1 MKHCS
6 RRLMALLLSAILCV
20 QLLPAMVRAEEGTAA
35 ASEGKGAFGL
45 PAATGLTAGS
55 TEYNSAVADA
65 PFGSSGRAVP
75 LFVKSELMLSYSWGG
90 APLYSHTYD
99 YNGDGSKAG
108 DLMGAFPN
116 LANQY
121 RVTFNSLTVSNS
133 KQASYRVA
141 ATDGVNTGSGRQEH
155 IAMIGLSAAG
165 IELSLRDRNNN
176 AVCTSLVSSDNRSW
190 INRLAFE
197 LGGFAAI
204 ACGDF
209 DGDGV
214 DSVVV
219 YVPPTQGNGDAKL
232 MEYTISGE
240 GSSLTLTEG
249 GEIGNV
255 YDLLDVRTLKANH
268 IQNVPVVQLT
278 AADTDKD
285 GYDELVITAG
295 LNDTY
300 GNDNVQNLGTQVF
313 LYDRLEGVWTQ
324 TFKYAP
330 SAGDGP
336 VAVGDVSPASKL
348 HRYVWGSSSVGN
360 VLASDDS
367 SNGTDFPEIV
377 TAGMI
382 DYSGNHNI
390 SINNKTCGFSM
401 VRCVGM
407 TEAWAG
413 VQKNFQGKYEFLH
426 RQTHITN
433 KLTTHGLYSGDEV
446 LSPLI
451 VKCFR
456 YQGGAQPDAVFFS
469 GSVYAWDDNSGSGSL
484 AHKYTH
490 GAFNHTDKYIGS
502 TKITNKQVQAV
513 AVGNFDGNGEG
524 REQVVFAS
532 LVKQSGTGNHYSTLY
547 TIDCQPKDDNTGY
560 AFRHSETKGWFISK
574 QSGAYVCLTDFNYD
588 SDSTL
593 VRYVGV
599 ERQWTDYDV
608 LAVLEA
614 VPYFEELGDD
624 LGEGRTAYGKS
635 SSSGSGSGKSHG
647 LNTTV
652 MAGYEVEF
660 KNSGAGFET
669 TIENNF
675 TWATNVSRSIE
686 HSVDYENNSGENAVV
701 VYRVPVL
708 VYTYRNLSD
717 GKDMAVMKTLPP
729 HTSIISVEEY
739 NEEAAAYRLEPI
751 AEDRL
756 AEAGNPFSYRSNV
769 SQITNAGGSDALVS
783 QIGWSELT
791 DKGNIEKT
799 ITVTTETEKS
809 FEYELSVNVVAWKKI
824 GGAKVGG
831 GAGYTFTKSH
841 SKMNGTGTEHSGS
854 VNSPKA
860 DGYGFSWN
868 FAMWNMTLNG
878 KKVPALGYLVNN
890 VSAPSSPPRDLAV
903 ETITSTGA
911 TLTWRAGSRP
921 AEEYRIYRV
930 IEGAARPYAFV
941 DAVSGTKNSFELND
955 LAGDVSYTFVARGC
969 TNGVESVDSSSIS
982 FTTPKEN
989 GPNYVQV
996 GTVADQ
1002 TVRPG
1007 GDAVFS
1013 ATVFKSDP
1021 KTTLTMQWQE
1031 RNPGSPAWKDVR
1043 NATSSTLTVRDA
1055 AAAMNGT
1062 QYRLM
1067 VTAYTL
1073 AESSAV
1079 YYYSNAATLTIGALP
1094 TSVSAVTV
1102 THADGGKGTQSE
1114 PYYGGADWTKR
1125 TTDTQEQIVQKTAS
1139 FETDG
1144 VQGTVYRAGE
1154 NGPYIGV
1161 IESKTTQDGQDG
1173 TTITKTQYYQLTDPD
1188 SGKPY
1193 TVTGGVL
1200 SPVYTEF
1207 NGTAAVEGFTAALA
1221 GGQLSKE
1228 VTAGETGET
1237 STVYFAVAHW
1247 DGPTAKPTFYWESG
1261 GKYFNDDSGAVGTE
1275 AELKESDKPQYSV
1288 FYRSKD
1294 DAEIVLFGEKVDDKE
1309 CFFLLKKPAD
1319 TDPYTVTEVD
1329 PAEKLL
1335 IGAAAYPLS
1344 SLMPV
1349 SYSETVEV
1357 SVDTYKQQSG
1367 SKLTLTAEVTSSN
1380 GKRLADKPAAFVI
1393 TDTATGE
1400 SFSIAATTDANGTM
1414 TMEWTAPT
1422 QGVYTIHAAV
1432 TADGGY
1438 AASSSKTPVYYAA
1451 LGKDT
1456 EGKNTTLYR
1465 LLLTENGKALGASVE
1480 YGANLTLQTQKWD
1493 DAAWTKADETVFYQA
1508 AAPGAAAADD
1518 IDTVCFP
1525 QTAGQYTFSAKD
1537 RNGRELASVVLTVT
1551 PRRLTIRPAWDT
1563 APAALPDISLDFE
1576 GALER
1581 DKATLKKS
1589 LTVSDINEYFS
1600 NPDRTGVFTFAP
1612 QWKESEDSRRLQSAY
1627 SVTLQTNSLRREADA
1642 ALVYYQVAATGHGT
1656 IFGSYGSNLT
1666 SFSSGENRKQGEQL
1680 VFQANPETGYQVSRW
1695 LVNDTEVRED
1705 SPYRIG
1711 ATTGSATQ
1719 TLSIDAFSIA
1729 RDTREGQLKVE
1740 VEFANQFSVIRYS
1753 AGENG
1758 SVTARTGGGSTI
1770 ANNAKVTYGSSVTFT
1785 AVPQSGYMVE
1795 KWTVNDTDYTWPG
1808 AGKLYREKELT
1819 LSGLDRTEYTVKVSF
1834 VTKKTFTA
1842 AEPTLTDGQGN
1853 PVSAGTVAI
1862 TWARTGETLAAGN
1875 ALPQGTALTYTVTFT
1890 DTSFNTVNRWE
1901 YSTDGEIWKE
1911 GGSGGSFTLYDT
1923 AFGSNPA
1930 ALYVRAVVAV
1940 ANTHRLSWEI
1950 LGLAAEDGNKATLTA
1965 SSNGTKLTSGGSYAA
1980 NTPVDFTLT
1989 LDGSYDLVSWSE
2001 NVTPAAGGRSA
2012 ELKLAADTEVT
2023 VTVAK
2028 KPVVMIERTAN
2039 GTIEARGTR
2048 NSKPVTITST
2058 DYVDPGTNLTV
2069 TIKPNTG
2076 YVVNNPDEAWTAV
2089 DNSDDHT
2096 YTIHNVRADQTLS
2109 ADFEALDKYAIS
2121 YSVAAVGGSDN
2132 GTLTANT
2139 VRKNMAAYTYGL
2151 SSGAEVYEG
2160 SDLTFTAAPDD
2171 GYRVQ
2176 EWRVNDEVYQESGA
2190 AFIGTQLVLRG
2201 VDEEKTVMVQFMP
2214 LGDRITASAGEHGRI
2229 TGAMAGGTEQVG
2241 NIASGFTLAEGA
2253 SVTFTAEPDTGYEVE
2268 QWSVNGTPVSGE
2280 TVSTYTY
2287 TAGSA
2292 GAVITVAFR
2301 PVEYTVSWTAE
2312 HGTVTADGYSGSAA
2326 SIRGGTQVTFTAA
2339 PHNGYVFDHWTIDGE
2354 PLTNETATLRWTVPT
2369 GQEATMEYA
2378 IEAVFTENTTT
2389 YSVTYDASGG
2399 GTITAE
2405 GHEASPATVT
2415 YGQSITFTAVPAEY
2429 GYVKEWRVDGV
2440 PVPNSSNKTSYTLE
2454 NVTQAHTVTVVFA
2467 TAVRYDV
2474 SYAVNGI
2481 GGTLSA
2487 AADGTELA
2495 LPAGRQAS
2503 VAGGSRLVF
2512 TAVPSSGMMTGR
2524 WTVNGIAVTR
2534 ENMSSL
2540 GVTMD
2545 HCLSNTLTIE
2555 SLSRNVEVK
2564 AAFAEYSGF
2573 SIPTGGPGYEISD
2586 VKRLPA
2592 DTLPA
2597 TEIRAGGDVTFT
2609 VRPAAEYSDFSK
2621 LTVNGYD
2628 CLTGSGKAAGCETV
2642 SARKN
2647 ADGSYT
2653 VTLTGVTGN
2662 ISADIAA
2669 HKLVIGELT
2678 VPQVLE
2684 RHPDL
2689 DTADKIKLRLETMMI
2704 GTAENRAFYDI
2715 ALRYKNAEGNW
2726 VEVDEANFP
2735 TGGVEV
2741 VLPYPN
2747 GTDSKDTFT
2756 IVHMLT
2762 TVARAGE
2769 LELVSH
2775 TKQADGLHFRVTSLS
2790 PFGVS
2795 WVKYAAPSGGG
2806 SGGSGGSGGGIFN
2819 PAYNIMVERTMNGSI
2834 TVSPSSAAKGSTVTI
2849 MVYPDRGYELEM
2861 LMVMDKKGSELDLRK
2876 WGGEYSFIMPAGDV
2890 TVRARF
2896 VEEAPTQ
2903 SFADVS
2909 TDAYYYEAVKWTAK
2923 NGITG
2928 GVGNGLFAPDA
2939 PCTRAQIVTF
2949 LWRAAGSPEPKNAS
2963 SFSDVPASA
2972 YYARSVAWAVEN
2984 GITTGTGNGR
2994 FSPDATCTRA
3004 QSVTFLYR
3012 ALSARAE
3019 GTAEFRDVP
3028 KNAYYADAVAWAAA
3042 NGITTGIGGGLFGP
3056 DNDCTRAQIVTFLF
3070 RTYNK

>member
-55 TEYNSAVADA
+55 ADYNSAVADA

-99 YNGDGSKAG
+99 YNGDGSMAG

-116 LANQY
+116 LANKY
-121 RVTFNSLTVSNS
+121 RVTFNSLPASA
-133 KQASYRVA
+133 QASYRVA

-176 AVCTSLVSSDNRSW
+176 AVHTSQVSSGDRSW

-219 YVPPTQGNGDAKL
+219 YVPPTQGKRDAKL
-232 MEYTISGE
+232 MEYTISSE
-240 GSSLTLTEG
+240 GSSPTLTEG
-249 GEIGNV
+249 VEIGNV
-255 YDLLDVRTLKANH
+255 YDLLGVSTLKADH

-295 LNDTY
+295 LNDTNGY
-300 GNDNVQNLGTQVF
+300 PLVQNLGTQVF
-313 LYDRLEGVWTQ
+313 LYDRLEDGWTQ

-330 SAGDGP
+330 SAGVGT
-336 VAVGDVSPASKL
+336 VAVGDVSPASKQ

-407 TEAWAG
+407 TEVWTG
-413 VQKNFQGKYEFLH
+413 VQKNFQGQYEFLH

-433 KLTTHGLYSGDEV
+433 TLTTHGLYSGDEV

-469 GSVYAWDDNSGSGSL
+469 GSVYAWEDNDGSGTL

-547 TIDCQPKDDNTGY
+547 TIGYQPKVDNSGY
-560 AFRHSETKGWFISK
+560 EFKHSETNGWFINK

-635 SSSGSGSGKSHG
+635 RSSGSGGGKSHG

-652 MAGYEVEF
+652 MVGYEVEF
-660 KNSGAGFET
+660 KNTGAGFET

-708 VYTYRNLSD
+708 VYTYKNLSD
-717 GKDMAVMKTLPP
+717 GKDMTVMKTLPP
-729 HTSIISVEEY
+729 HTSIVSVEEY
-739 NEEAAAYRLEPI
+739 NEEAVAYRLEPI

-769 SQITNAGGSDALVS
+769 SQITNAGGSTPLVS
-783 QIGWSELT
+783 NSDWTALT
-791 DKGNIEKT
+791 GTGNIEKT
-799 ITVTTETEKS
+799 ITVTDETETS

-831 GAGYTFTKSH
+831 GAGYTFTKTR

-854 VNSPKA
+854 VNSPTA

-878 KKVPALGYLVNN
+878 KKVPALGYLVKD

-903 ETITSTGA
+903 ETLTSTGA
-911 TLTWRAGSRP
+911 TLTWSAGSRP

-930 IEGAARPYAFV
+930 IEGATRPHAFV
-941 DAVSGTKNSFELND
+941 GAVSGTKNRFELND
-955 LAGDVSYTFVARGC
+955 LAGDVTYTFVARGC

-989 GPNYVQV
+989 GSNYVQV
-996 GTVADQ
+996 GAVADQ

-1007 GDAVFS
+1007 ENAVFS
-1013 ATVFKSDP
+1013 ATVFKSDQ

-1043 NATSSTLTVRDA
+1043 NATSSKLTVRDA

-1102 THADGGKGTQSE
+1102 TDADGEEGTQSK

-1125 TTDTQEQIVQKTAS
+1125 TTDTQQQSVQKTAS
-1139 FETDG
+1139 FEKDG
-1144 VQGTVYRAGE
+1144 VQGTVYRAGK

-1161 IESKTTQDGQDG
+1161 IESKTTQDD
-1173 TTITKTQYYQLTDPD
+1173 TTITSTQYYQLTGSD
-1188 SGKPY
+1188 SDKRY
-1193 TVTGGVL
+1193 TVTGDAL
-1200 SPVYTEF
+1200 SLVYTAF
-1207 NGTAAVEGFTAALA
+1207 SGTDKAEGFTADHAK
-1221 GGQLSKE
+1221 GQLSTE
-1228 VTAGETGET
+1228 VTAGET
-1237 STVYFAVAHW
+1237 STVYFTVAHW
-1247 DGPTAKPTFYWESG
+1247 DGSTAKPTFYWESG
-1261 GKYFNDDSGAVGTE
+1261 GKYFSDDSGAVGTE
-1275 AELKESDKPQYSV
+1275 AELEGSNKPQYSV
-1288 FYRSKD
+1288 FHRSEN
-1294 DAEIVLFGEKVDDKE
+1294 DAEIVLFGEKDDKE
-1309 CFFLLKKPAD
+1309 CFFLLKKSAD
-1319 TDPYTVTEVD
+1319 TGSYTVTEVD

-1335 IGAAAYPLS
+1335 IDAAAYPLS

-1349 SYSETVEV
+1349 SYSETVGV
-1357 SVDTYKQQSG
+1357 SVDTYTQQPG
-1367 SKLTLTAEVTSSN
+1367 SKLTLTAEVASGN
-1380 GKRLADKPAAFVI
+1380 GERLAKKPAAFVI

-1400 SFSIAATTDANGTM
+1400 SFSIAVTTDANGRM

-1438 AASSSKTPVYYAA
+1438 AASSSETPVYYAA

-1465 LLLTENGKALGASVE
+1465 LLLTEDGKALGASVE
-1480 YGANLTLQTQKWD
+1480 YGANLKLQTQKWD
-1493 DAAWTKADETVFYQA
+1493 GAAWTPADETVSYQA
-1508 AAPGAAAADD
+1508 AAPGAAAAD
-1518 IDTVCFP
+1518 IDAGYFP

-1537 RNGRELASVVLTVT
+1537 SNGGKLASAVLTVT
-1551 PRRLTIRPAWDT
+1551 PRGLTIRPAWNT
-1563 APAALPDISLDFE
+1563 APTALQDIRLGFE

-1581 DKATLKKS
+1581 DKTALTNS

-1600 NPDRTGVFTFAP
+1600 NTGRTGVFTFAP
-1612 QWKESEDSRRLQSAY
+1612 QWKETEHSRRLQSAY

-1642 ALVYYQVAATGHGT
+1642 APVYYQVAATGHGT

-1680 VFQANPETGYQVSRW
+1680 VFQANPEDGYQVSRW
-1695 LVNDTEVRED
+1695 LVNGTEVGEG

-1719 TLSIDAFSIA
+1719 TLSIDAFSID
-1729 RDTREGQLKVE
+1729 RDTSGGQLKVE
-1740 VEFANQFSVIRYS
+1740 VEFANQFSVIHYS
-1753 AGENG
+1753 AGEKG
-1758 SVTARTGGGSTI
+1758 SVTARTGGGSPI

-1795 KWTVNDTDYTWPG
+1795 KWTVNGTDYTWPG
-1808 AGKLYREKELT
+1808 AGKLYREEELT
-1819 LSGLDRTEYTVKVSF
+1819 LSGLDRTEYTVTVSF

-1862 TWARTGETLAAGN
+1862 TWARTGETVDAGSV
-1875 ALPQGTALTYTVTFT
+1875 LPQGTALTYTVTFT

-1901 YSTDGEIWKE
+1901 YSTDGKTWKE

-1923 AFGSNPA
+1923 AFGSDSA

-1940 ANTHRLSWEI
+1940 ANTHHLSWKI

-1965 SSNGTKLTSGGSYAA
+1965 SSNGTELASGGSYAA

-2028 KPVVMIERTAN
+2028 KPVVTIERTAN
-2039 GTIEARGTR
+2039 GAIEVSGTR

-2069 TIKPNTG
+2069 TIKPDTG

-2089 DNSDDHT
+2089 DNSDNHT

-2109 ADFEALDKYAIS
+2109 ADFAALDKYAIS

-2139 VRKNMAAYTYGL
+2139 VRKNMAAYAYGL
-2151 SSGAEVYEG
+2151 SSDAEVYKG
-2160 SDLTFTAAPDD
+2160 SDLTFTAAPDN
-2171 GYRVQ
+2171 GYRVR
-2176 EWRVNDEVYQESGA
+2176 EWRVNGEVYQESGA

-2214 LGDRITASAGEHGRI
+2214 LGDKITASAGEHGRI

-2241 NIASGFTLAEGA
+2241 NIASGFTLAKGA

-2280 TVSTYTY
+2280 MASTYTY

-2301 PVEYTVSWTAE
+2301 PVVYTVSWTAE

-2339 PHNGYVFDHWTIDGE
+2339 PHNGYVFDHWTIDGKT
-2354 PLTNETATLRWTVPT
+2354 LTNETATLRWTVPT
-2369 GQEATMEYA
+2369 GQEATMAYA

-2415 YGQSITFTAVPAEY
+2415 YGQSIIFTAVPAEY
-2429 GYVKEWRVDGV
+2429 GYVKEWQVDGV
-2440 PVPNSSNKTSYTLE
+2440 PVLNSSNKTSYTLE

-2474 SYAVNGI
+2474 SYAVNGD

-2487 AADGTELA
+2487 AANGTELA

-2512 TAVPSSGMMTGR
+2512 AAVPSSGMMTSL

-2555 SLSRNVEVK
+2555 SLSSNVEVK

-2573 SIPTGGPGYEISD
+2573 PILTGGPGYEISD

-2592 DTLPA
+2592 DTLPD

-2628 CLTGSGKAAGCETV
+2628 CLTGSGKAADCETV

-2678 VPQVLE
+2678 VPQVLKS
-2684 RHPDL
+2684 HPDL
-2689 DTADKIKLRLETMMI
+2689 NTADKIKLWLETMMI

-2715 ALRYKNAEGNW
+2715 ALRYKNADGNW
-2726 VEVDEANFP
+2726 VEVNEANFP

-2876 WGGEYSFIMPAGDV
+2876 WGGEYNFIMPAGDV

-2909 TDAYYYEAVKWTAK
+2909 TDAYYYEAVKWAAK

-2928 GVGNGLFAPDA
+2928 GVGNGLFAPGA

-2984 GITTGTGNGR
+2984 GITTGTGNRR

>member
-121 RVTFNSLTVSNS
+121 RVTFNSLPASA
-133 KQASYRVA
+133 QASYRVA

-165 IELSLRDRNNN
+165 IELSLRDRNNK
-176 AVCTSLVSSDNRSW
+176 AVHTNLVSSGNRSW

-240 GSSLTLTEG
+240 GNSLTLTES

-255 YDLLDVRTLKANH
+255 YELLGVSTLKANH

-295 LNDTY
+295 LNDTH
-300 GNDNVQNLGTQVF
+300 GNDGVKNLGTQVF

-330 SAGDGP
+330 SAGNET

-360 VLASDDS
+360 VLVSDDS

-382 DYSGNHNI
+382 DYTGTHNI
-390 SINNKTCGFSM
+390 TINNRNFGFSM

-413 VQKNFQGKYEFLH
+413 VQKNFQGTYEFLH
-426 RQTHITN
+426 RQELTTN
-433 KLTTHGLYSGDEV
+433 TLTTHGLYSGDEV

-456 YQGGAQPDAVFFS
+456 YQGGAQADAVFFS

-490 GAFNHTDKYIGS
+490 GAFTQTDKYIGS

-547 TIDCQPKDDNTGY
+547 TIDCQPKDGNSGY

-739 NEEAAAYRLEPI
+739 NEEAVAYRLEPI

-769 SQITNAGGSDALVS
+769 SQITNAGGSTPLVS
-783 QIGWSELT
+783 KSGWSELT
-791 DKGNIEKT
+791 GKGNIEKT

-868 FAMWNMTLNG
+868 FVMWNMTLNG

-890 VSAPSSPPRDLAV
+890 VHAPSSPPRDLAV

-911 TLTWRAGSRP
+911 TLTWSAGSRP

-930 IEGAARPYAFV
+930 MENATRPYAFV
-941 DAVSGTKNSFELND
+941 GAVSGTKNRFELND
-955 LAGDVSYTFVARGC
+955 LAGDVSYTFVARGY

-989 GPNYVQV
+989 GTNYVQV
-996 GTVADQ
+996 GAVADQ

-1007 GDAVFS
+1007 EDAVFS
-1013 ATVFKSDP
+1013 ATVLKSDP
-1021 KTTLTMQWQE
+1021 NTTLTMQWQE

-1043 NATSSTLTVRDA
+1043 NATSSILTVRDA

-1067 VTAYTL
+1067 VTAYIL
-1073 AESSAV
+1073 AESSAM
-1079 YYYSNAATLTIGALP
+1079 YYYSNTATLTIGALP
-1094 TSVSAVTV
+1094 TSVSDVTV
-1102 THADGGKGTQSE
+1102 TDADGGKGTQSE
-1114 PYYGGADWTKR
+1114 PYYGGADWTER
-1125 TTDTQEQIVQKTAS
+1125 TTATQQQSVQKTAS
-1139 FETDG
+1139 FEKDG
-1144 VQGTVYRAGE
+1144 VQGTVYQAGE
-1154 NGPYIGV
+1154 NGPYVGV
-1161 IESKTTQDGQDG
+1161 IESKTTQGG
-1173 TTITKTQYYQLTDPD
+1173 TTITETQYYQLTTGPD
-1188 SGKPY
+1188 SSKPY
-1193 TVTGGVL
+1193 TVTGEAL
-1200 SPVYTEF
+1200 SPAYTAF
-1207 NGTAAVEGFTAALA
+1207 NGKTEVEGFTAALA
-1221 GGQLSKE
+1221 EGQLSKE
-1228 VTAGETGET
+1228 VTAGET
-1237 STVYFAVAHW
+1237 STVYFTVAHW
-1247 DGPTAKPTFYWESG
+1247 DGSTAKPTFYWESG
-1261 GKYFNDDSGAVGTE
+1261 GKYFNDDGGAVGTE

-1288 FYRSKD
+1288 FHRSKND
-1294 DAEIVLFGEKVDDKE
+1294 EEIVLFGKKDDKE
-1309 CFFLLKKPAD
+1309 CFFLLKKSAD
-1319 TDPYTVTEVD
+1319 TDPYTMTEVD

-1335 IGAAAYPLS
+1335 IDDDAYPLS

-1357 SVDTYKQQSG
+1357 SVDTYKQRSG
-1367 SKLTLTAEVTSSN
+1367 SKLKLTAEVTSGN
-1380 GKRLADKPAAFVI
+1380 GKKLANKPAAFVI

-1400 SFSIAATTDANGTM
+1400 SFSIAVTTDTNGTM

-1480 YGANLTLQTQKWD
+1480 YGANLKLQTQKWG
-1493 DAAWTKADETVFYQA
+1493 DAAWTPANETVSYQA
-1508 AAPGAAAADD
+1508 AAPGAAAAD
-1518 IDTVCFP
+1518 IGTGYFP

-1537 RNGRELASVVLTVT
+1537 SNGGKLASAVLTVT
-1551 PRRLTIRPAWDT
+1551 PRGLTIRPVWDNAPT
-1563 APAALPDISLDFE
+1563 ALQDIGLDFE
-1576 GALER
+1576 GALES
-1581 DKATLKKS
+1581 DKAALTNS

-1600 NPDRTGVFTFAP
+1600 SSGRTGVFTFAP

-1642 ALVYYQVAATGHGT
+1642 APVYYQVAATGHGT

-1666 SFSSGENRKQGEQL
+1666 NFSSGQNRKQGEPL

-1695 LVNDTEVRED
+1695 LVNGTEVREG

-1729 RDTREGQLKVE
+1729 RDAKDGQLKVE

-1785 AVPQSGYMVE
+1785 TVPQSGYMVE
-1795 KWTVNDTDYTWPG
+1795 KWMVNGTDYTWPG
-1808 AGKLYREKELT
+1808 AGKLYREEELT
-1819 LSGLDRTEYTVKVSF
+1819 LSGLDQAEYTVTVSF

-1862 TWARTGETLAAGN
+1862 TWARTGETVAAGSV
-1875 ALPQGTALTYTVTFT
+1875 LPQGTALTYTVTFT

-1901 YSTDGEIWKE
+1901 YSTDGKTWTE

-1923 AFGSNPA
+1923 AFGSDSA

-1940 ANTHRLSWEI
+1940 ANTHRLSWKI
-1950 LGLAAEDGNKATLTA
+1950 LGLAAEDGDKAATLTA
-1965 SSNGTKLTSGGSYAA
+1965 SSIGTELTSGGSYAA

-2039 GTIEARGTR
+2039 GTIEACGTR

-2076 YVVNNPDEAWTAV
+2076 YVVNDPDEAWTAV

-2096 YTIHNVRADQTLS
+2096 YTIHNVREDQTLS
-2109 ADFEALDKYAIS
+2109 ADFAALDKYAIS
-2121 YSVAAVGGSDN
+2121 YSVAAVGGRDN
-2132 GTLTANT
+2132 GTLIANT

-2151 SSGAEVYEG
+2151 SSGAEVYKG
-2160 SDLTFTAAPDD
+2160 SDLTFTAAPDN

-2176 EWRVNDEVYQESGA
+2176 EWRVNGEVYQESGA

-2214 LGDRITASAGEHGRI
+2214 LGDKITASAGEHGRI

-2241 NIASGFTLAEGA
+2241 NIASGFTLAESA
-2253 SVTFTAEPDTGYEVE
+2253 SVTFTAEPDIGYEVE

-2280 TVSTYTY
+2280 TDSTYTY

-2301 PVEYTVSWTAE
+2301 PVVYTVSWTAE

-2339 PHNGYVFDHWTIDGE
+2339 PHNGYVFDHWTIDGKT
-2354 PLTNETATLRWTVPT
+2354 LTNETATLRWTVPT

-2474 SYAVNGI
+2474 SYAVNGG

-2495 LPAGRQAS
+2495 LSAGRQAS

-2512 TAVPSSGMMTGR
+2512 AAVPSSRMMTGR
-2524 WTVNGIAVTR
+2524 WTVNGTAVTR

-2564 AAFAEYSGF
+2564 VAFAEYSGF

-2592 DTLPA
+2592 DTPPA

-2628 CLTGSGKAAGCETV
+2628 CLTGSGKAADCETV

-2684 RHPDL
+2684 SHLDL
-2689 DTADKIKLRLETMMI
+2689 DTAEKIKLRLESMI
-2704 GTAENRAFYDI
+2704 TGTAENRAFYDI
-2715 ALRYKNAEGNW
+2715 ALRYKNAEGKW
-2726 VEVDEANFP
+2726 IEVDEANFP

-2909 TDAYYYEAVKWTAK
+2909 TDAYYYEAVKWAAK

-2984 GITTGTGNGR
+2984 GITTGTGNGG

>member
-20 QLLPAMVRAEEGTAA
+20 QLLPAMARAEEGTAA

-45 PAATGLTAGS
+45 PAATGLTADS
-55 TEYNSAVADA
+55 AEYNSAVADA

-99 YNGDGSKAG
+99 YNGGGSEAG
-108 DLMGAFPN
+108 NLMGAFPN

-121 RVTFNSLTVSNS
+121 RVTFNSLPASA
-133 KQASYRVA
+133 QASYRVA

-165 IELSLRDRNNN
+165 IELSLRDRNNK
-176 AVCTSLVSSDNRSW
+176 AVHTSTVSSGNRNW

-219 YVPPTQGNGDAKL
+219 YVPPTQGTRDAKL

-240 GSSLTLTEG
+240 GSSLTLAES

-255 YDLLDVRTLKANH
+255 YELLGVSTLKADH

-285 GYDELVITAG
+285 GYDELIITAG

-300 GNDNVQNLGTQVF
+300 GNDGVKNLGTQVF
-313 LYDRLEGVWTQ
+313 LYDRLEGMWTQ

-336 VAVGDVSPASKL
+336 VAVGDVSAASKL

-360 VLASDDS
+360 VLVSDDS
-367 SNGTDFPEIV
+367 STGTDFPEIV

-382 DYSGNHNI
+382 DYTGTHNI
-390 SINNKTCGFSM
+390 TINNKTCGFSM

-407 TEAWAG
+407 TEAWTG
-413 VQKNFQGKYEFLH
+413 VQKNFQGRYEFLH
-426 RQTHITN
+426 RQTHTTN
-433 KLTTHGLYSGDEV
+433 TLTTHGLYSGDEV

-469 GSVYAWDDNSGSGSL
+469 GSVYAWADNDGSGTL

-490 GAFNHTDKYIGS
+490 GAFTQTDKYIGS

-547 TIDCQPKDDNTGY
+547 TIDCQPKGDNSGY

-652 MAGYEVEF
+652 MVGYEVEF
-660 KNSGAGFET
+660 ENSGAGFET

-708 VYTYRNLSD
+708 VYTYQNLSD

-729 HTSIISVEEY
+729 HTSIVSVEEY
-739 NEEAAAYRLEPI
+739 NEEAVAYRLEPI

-756 AEAGNPFSYRSNV
+756 AEAGNPFSYRSNIG
-769 SQITNAGGSDALVS
+769 QITNAGGSTPLVS
-783 QIGWSELT
+783 KSGWSELT
-791 DKGNIEKT
+791 GKGNIEKT
-799 ITVTTETEKS
+799 ITVTEETERS
-809 FEYELSVNVVAWKKI
+809 FEYELSVNVVAWKKF
-824 GGAKVGG
+824 GGTKVGG

-841 SKMNGTGTEHSGS
+841 SSMNGTGTEHSGS

-878 KKVPALGYLVNN
+878 KKVPALGYLVKDIY
-890 VSAPSSPPRDLAV
+890 APSSPPRDLAV
-903 ETITSTGA
+903 ETLTSTGA
-911 TLTWRAGSRP
+911 TLTWSAGSRP

-930 IEGAARPYAFV
+930 MENAARPYAFV
-941 DAVSGTKNSFELND
+941 GAVSGTKNSFELND

-989 GPNYVQV
+989 GTNYVQV
-996 GTVADQ
+996 STVADQ

-1007 GDAVFS
+1007 EDAVFS
-1013 ATVFKSDP
+1013 ATVLKSDP

-1043 NATSSTLTVRDA
+1043 NATSSRLTVRDA

-1073 AESSAV
+1073 AASSAV

-1094 TSVSAVTV
+1094 TSVSTVTV
-1102 THADGGKGTQSE
+1102 KHAEGGNGTQSK
-1114 PYYGGADWTKR
+1114 PYYGGADWTEQ
-1125 TTDTQEQIVQKTAS
+1125 TTDTQQQTVQKTAP
-1139 FETDG
+1139 FEKDG
-1144 VQGTVYRAGE
+1144 AQGTVYRAGE

-1161 IESKTTQDGQDG
+1161 IESKTTQDGA
-1173 TTITKTQYYQLTDPD
+1173 TITETQYYQLTGPD
-1188 SGKPY
+1188 SNNQY
-1193 TVTGGVL
+1193 TATGDAL
-1200 SPVYTEF
+1200 SPVYTAF
-1207 NGTAAVEGFTAALA
+1207 NGTAEVEGFTADHAE
-1221 GGQLSKE
+1221 GQLSTE
-1228 VTAGETGET
+1228 VTAGET
-1237 STVYFAVAHW
+1237 STVYFTVAHW
-1247 DGPTAKPTFYWESG
+1247 DGSTAKPTFYWESG
-1261 GKYFNDDSGAVGTE
+1261 GKYFSDQSGTVGTE
-1275 AELKESDKPQYSV
+1275 AELEESSKPQYSV
-1288 FYRSKD
+1288 FHRSED
-1294 DAEIVLFGEKVDDKE
+1294 DAEIVLFGEKDDKE
-1309 CFFLLKKPAD
+1309 CFFLLKKSAD
-1319 TDPYTVTEVD
+1319 TDSYTVTEVD

-1335 IGAAAYPLS
+1335 IGDAAYPLS

-1357 SVDTYKQQSG
+1357 PVDTYEQQSG
-1367 SKLTLTAEVTSSN
+1367 SKLTLTAEVTSGN
-1380 GKRLADKPAAFVI
+1380 DKRLAKKPAAFVI

-1400 SFSIAATTDANGTM
+1400 SFSIAVMTDANGTM

-1456 EGKNTTLYR
+1456 KGENTTLYR

-1480 YGANLTLQTQKWD
+1480 YGADLTLETQKWD
-1493 DAAWTKADETVFYQA
+1493 GAAWTQADETVSYQA
-1508 AAPGAAAADD
+1508 AAPGAAAAD
-1518 IDTVCFP
+1518 IKTGYFP

-1537 RNGRELASVVLTVT
+1537 SNGGKLASAVLTVT
-1551 PRRLTIRPAWDT
+1551 PRRLTIRPVLDT
-1563 APAALPDISLDFE
+1563 APTALRDIRLDFE

-1581 DKATLKKS
+1581 DRDALTNS

-1642 ALVYYQVAATGHGT
+1642 ALIYYQVAATGHGT

-1711 ATTGSATQ
+1711 ATTGLATQ
-1719 TLSIDAFSIA
+1719 TLSIDAFNIA
-1729 RDTREGQLKVE
+1729 RDARGGQLKVE

-1758 SVTARTGGGSTI
+1758 SVTARTGGGSPI

-1785 AVPQSGYMVE
+1785 AVPQNGYMVE
-1795 KWTVNDTDYTWPG
+1795 KWTVNGTDYTWPG

-1819 LSGLDRTEYTVKVSF
+1819 LSGLDQTEYTVTVSF
-1834 VTKKTFTA
+1834 VTEKTFTA

-1862 TWARTGETLAAGN
+1862 TWARTGETVAAGSV
-1875 ALPQGTALTYTVTFT
+1875 LPQGTALTYTVTFT

-1923 AFGSNPA
+1923 AFGSDSA

-1940 ANTHRLSWEI
+1940 ANTHRLSWKI
-1950 LGLAAEDGNKATLTA
+1950 LGLAAEDGDKATLTA
-1965 SSNGTKLTSGGSYAA
+1965 SSNGTELTSGGSYAA

-1989 LDGSYDLVSWSE
+1989 LHGSYDLVSWSE

-2039 GTIEARGTR
+2039 GTIEVGGTK

-2069 TIKPNTG
+2069 TIKPDTG
-2076 YVVNNPDEAWTAV
+2076 YVVNNPGEAWTAV
-2089 DNSDDHT
+2089 DNSDNHT
-2096 YTIHNVRADQTLS
+2096 YTILNVRADQTLLV
-2109 ADFEALDKYAIS
+2109 DFAALDKYAIS

-2139 VRKNMAAYTYGL
+2139 VRKNMAAYTSGL

-2160 SDLTFTAAPDD
+2160 SDLTFTAAPDN
-2171 GYRVQ
+2171 GYRVR
-2176 EWRVNDEVYQESGA
+2176 EWRVDGEVYQESGA

-2214 LGDRITASAGEHGRI
+2214 LGDKITASAGEHGRI

-2241 NIASGFTLAEGA
+2241 NIASGFTLAKDA

-2280 TVSTYTY
+2280 TDSTYTY

-2301 PVEYTVSWTAE
+2301 PVEYIVSWTAE

-2354 PLTNETATLRWTVPT
+2354 THTNETATLRWTVPT

-2429 GYVKEWRVDGV
+2429 GYVKEWRVDDV
-2440 PVPNSSNKTSYTLE
+2440 PVPNSSNKTSYTLK

-2474 SYAVNGI
+2474 SYAVNGV

-2495 LPAGRQAS
+2495 LSAGQQAS

-2512 TAVPSSGMMTGR
+2512 AAVPSSGMMTGR

-2573 SIPTGGPGYEISD
+2573 PILTGGPGYE
-2586 VKRLPA
+2586 
-2592 DTLPA
+2592 
-2597 TEIRAGGDVTFT
+2597 
-2609 VRPAAEYSDFSK
+2609 
-2621 LTVNGYD
+2621 
-2628 CLTGSGKAAGCETV
+2628 KAACGH
-2642 SARKN
+2642 SA
-2647 ADGSYT
+2647 
-2653 VTLTGVTGN
+2653 
-2662 ISADIAA
+2662 
-2669 HKLVIGELT
+2669 
-2678 VPQVLE
+2678 
-2684 RHPDL
+2684 
-2689 DTADKIKLRLETMMI
+2689 
-2704 GTAENRAFYDI
+2704 
-2715 ALRYKNAEGNW
+2715 
-2726 VEVDEANFP
+2726 
-2735 TGGVEV
+2735 
-2741 VLPYPN
+2741 
-2747 GTDSKDTFT
+2747 
-2756 IVHMLT
+2756 
-2762 TVARAGE
+2762 
-2769 LELVSH
+2769 
-2775 TKQADGLHFRVTSLS
+2775 
-2790 PFGVS
+2790 
-2795 WVKYAAPSGGG
+2795 
-2806 SGGSGGSGGGIFN
+2806 
-2819 PAYNIMVERTMNGSI
+2819 
-2834 TVSPSSAAKGSTVTI
+2834 
-2849 MVYPDRGYELEM
+2849 GY
-2861 LMVMDKKGSELDLRK
+2861 
-2876 WGGEYSFIMPAGDV
+2876 
-2890 TVRARF
+2890 
-2896 VEEAPTQ
+2896 
-2903 SFADVS
+2903 
-2909 TDAYYYEAVKWTAK
+2909 
-2923 NGITG
+2923 
-2928 GVGNGLFAPDA
+2928 
-2939 PCTRAQIVTF
+2939 
-2949 LWRAAGSPEPKNAS
+2949 
-2963 SFSDVPASA
+2963 
-2972 YYARSVAWAVEN
+2972 
-2984 GITTGTGNGR
+2984 
-2994 FSPDATCTRA
+2994 
-3004 QSVTFLYR
+3004 
-3012 ALSARAE
+3012 
-3019 GTAEFRDVP
+3019 RDP
-3028 KNAYYADAVAWAAA
+3028 
-3042 NGITTGIGGGLFGP
+3042 
-3056 DNDCTRAQIVTFLF
+3056 R
-3070 RTYNK
+3070 RR

>member
-121 RVTFNSLTVSNS
+121 RVTFNSLPASA
-133 KQASYRVA
+133 QASYRVA

-165 IELSLRDRNNN
+165 IELSLRDRNNK
-176 AVCTSLVSSDNRSW
+176 AVHTNLVSSGNRSW

-240 GSSLTLTEG
+240 GNSLTLTES

-255 YDLLDVRTLKANH
+255 YELLGVSTLKANH

-295 LNDTY
+295 LNDTH
-300 GNDNVQNLGTQVF
+300 GNDGVKNLGTQVF

-330 SAGDGP
+330 SAGNET

-360 VLASDDS
+360 VLVSDDS

-382 DYSGNHNI
+382 DYTGTHNI
-390 SINNKTCGFSM
+390 TINNRNFGFSM

-413 VQKNFQGKYEFLH
+413 VQKNFQGTYEFLH
-426 RQTHITN
+426 RQELTTN
-433 KLTTHGLYSGDEV
+433 TLTTHGLYSGDEV

-456 YQGGAQPDAVFFS
+456 YQGGAQADAVFFS

-490 GAFNHTDKYIGS
+490 GAFTQTDKYIGS

-547 TIDCQPKDDNTGY
+547 TIDCQPKDGNSGY

-739 NEEAAAYRLEPI
+739 NEEAVAYRLEPI

-769 SQITNAGGSDALVS
+769 SQITNAGGSTPLVS
-783 QIGWSELT
+783 KSGWSELT
-791 DKGNIEKT
+791 GKGNIEKT

-841 SKMNGTGTEHSGS
+841 SKTNGTGTEHSGS

-868 FAMWNMTLNG
+868 FVMWNMTLNG

-890 VSAPSSPPRDLAV
+890 VHAPSSPPRDLAV

-911 TLTWRAGSRP
+911 TLTWSAGSRP

-930 IEGAARPYAFV
+930 MENATRPYAFV
-941 DAVSGTKNSFELND
+941 GAVSGTKNRFELND
-955 LAGDVSYTFVARGC
+955 LAGDVSYTFVARGY

-989 GPNYVQV
+989 GTNYVQV
-996 GTVADQ
+996 GAVADQ

-1007 GDAVFS
+1007 EDAVFS
-1013 ATVFKSDP
+1013 ATVLKSDP
-1021 KTTLTMQWQE
+1021 NTTLTMQWQE

-1043 NATSSTLTVRDA
+1043 NATSSILTVRDA

-1067 VTAYTL
+1067 VTAYIL
-1073 AESSAV
+1073 AESSAM
-1079 YYYSNAATLTIGALP
+1079 YYYSNTATLTIGALP
-1094 TSVSAVTV
+1094 TSVSDVTV
-1102 THADGGKGTQSE
+1102 TDADGGKGTQSE
-1114 PYYGGADWTKR
+1114 PYYGGADWTER
-1125 TTDTQEQIVQKTAS
+1125 TTATQQQSVQKTAS
-1139 FETDG
+1139 FEKDG
-1144 VQGTVYRAGE
+1144 VQGTVYQAGE
-1154 NGPYIGV
+1154 NGPYVGV
-1161 IESKTTQDGQDG
+1161 IESKTTQGG
-1173 TTITKTQYYQLTDPD
+1173 TTITETQYYQLTTGPD
-1188 SGKPY
+1188 SSKPY
-1193 TVTGGVL
+1193 TVTGEAL
-1200 SPVYTEF
+1200 SPAYTAF
-1207 NGTAAVEGFTAALA
+1207 NGKTEVEGFTAALA
-1221 GGQLSKE
+1221 EGQLSKE
-1228 VTAGETGET
+1228 VTAGET
-1237 STVYFAVAHW
+1237 STVYFTVAHW
-1247 DGPTAKPTFYWESG
+1247 DGSTAKPTFYWESG
-1261 GKYFNDDSGAVGTE
+1261 GKYFNDDGGAVGTE

-1288 FYRSKD
+1288 FHRSKND
-1294 DAEIVLFGEKVDDKE
+1294 EEIVLFGKKDDKE
-1309 CFFLLKKPAD
+1309 CFFLLKKSAD
-1319 TDPYTVTEVD
+1319 TDPYTMTEVD

-1335 IGAAAYPLS
+1335 IDNDAYPLS

-1357 SVDTYKQQSG
+1357 SVDTYKQRSG
-1367 SKLTLTAEVTSSN
+1367 SKLKLTAEVTSGN
-1380 GKRLADKPAAFVI
+1380 GKKLANKPAAFVI

-1400 SFSIAATTDANGTM
+1400 SFSIAVTTDTNGTM

-1480 YGANLTLQTQKWD
+1480 YGANLKLQTQKWG
-1493 DAAWTKADETVFYQA
+1493 DAAWTPANETVSYQA
-1508 AAPGAAAADD
+1508 AAPGAAAAD
-1518 IDTVCFP
+1518 IGTGYFP

-1537 RNGRELASVVLTVT
+1537 SNGGKLASAVLTVT
-1551 PRRLTIRPAWDT
+1551 PRGLTIRPVWDNAPT
-1563 APAALPDISLDFE
+1563 ALQDIGLDFE
-1576 GALER
+1576 GALES
-1581 DKATLKKS
+1581 DKAALTNS

-1600 NPDRTGVFTFAP
+1600 SSGRTGVFTFAP

-1642 ALVYYQVAATGHGT
+1642 APVYYQVAATGHGT

-1666 SFSSGENRKQGEQL
+1666 NFSSGQNRKQGEPL

-1695 LVNDTEVRED
+1695 LVNGTEVREG

-1729 RDTREGQLKVE
+1729 RDAKDGQLKVE

-1785 AVPQSGYMVE
+1785 TVPQSGYMVE
-1795 KWTVNDTDYTWPG
+1795 KWMVNGTDYTWPG
-1808 AGKLYREKELT
+1808 AGKLYREEELT
-1819 LSGLDRTEYTVKVSF
+1819 LSGLDQAEYTVTVSF

-1862 TWARTGETLAAGN
+1862 TWARTGETVAAGSV
-1875 ALPQGTALTYTVTFT
+1875 LPQGTALTYTVTFT

-1901 YSTDGEIWKE
+1901 YSTDGKTWTE

-1923 AFGSNPA
+1923 AFGSDSA

-1940 ANTHRLSWEI
+1940 ANTHRLSWKI
-1950 LGLAAEDGNKATLTA
+1950 LGLAAEDGDKAATLTA
-1965 SSNGTKLTSGGSYAA
+1965 SSIGTELTSGGSYAA

-2039 GTIEARGTR
+2039 GTIEACGTR

-2076 YVVNNPDEAWTAV
+2076 YVVNDPDEAWTAV

-2096 YTIHNVRADQTLS
+2096 YTIHNVREDQTLS
-2109 ADFEALDKYAIS
+2109 ADFAALDKYAIS
-2121 YSVAAVGGSDN
+2121 YSVAAVGGRDN
-2132 GTLTANT
+2132 GTLIANT

-2151 SSGAEVYEG
+2151 SSGAEVYKG
-2160 SDLTFTAAPDD
+2160 SDLTFTAAPDN

-2176 EWRVNDEVYQESGA
+2176 EWRVNGEVYQESGA

-2214 LGDRITASAGEHGRI
+2214 LGDKITASAGEHGRI

-2241 NIASGFTLAEGA
+2241 NIASGFTLAESA
-2253 SVTFTAEPDTGYEVE
+2253 SVTFTAEPDIGYEVE

-2280 TVSTYTY
+2280 TDSTYTY

-2301 PVEYTVSWTAE
+2301 PVVYTVSWTAE

-2339 PHNGYVFDHWTIDGE
+2339 PHNGYVFDHWTIDGKT
-2354 PLTNETATLRWTVPT
+2354 LTNETATLRWTVPT
-2369 GQEATMEYA
+2369 GQEATMAYA

-2474 SYAVNGI
+2474 SYAVNGG

-2495 LPAGRQAS
+2495 LSAGRQAS

-2512 TAVPSSGMMTGR
+2512 AAVPSSRMMTGR
-2524 WTVNGIAVTR
+2524 WTVNGTAVTR

-2564 AAFAEYSGF
+2564 VAFAEYSGF

-2592 DTLPA
+2592 DTPPD
-2597 TEIRAGGDVTFT
+2597 TKIRAGGDVTFT

-2628 CLTGSGKAAGCETV
+2628 CLTGSGKAADCETV

-2684 RHPDL
+2684 SHLDL
-2689 DTADKIKLRLETMMI
+2689 DTAEKIKLRLESMI
-2704 GTAENRAFYDI
+2704 TGTAENRAFYDI
-2715 ALRYKNAEGNW
+2715 ALRYKNAEGKW
-2726 VEVDEANFP
+2726 IEVDEANFP

-2909 TDAYYYEAVKWTAK
+2909 TDAYYYEAVKWAAK

-2984 GITTGTGNGR
+2984 GITTGTGNGG

>member
-121 RVTFNSLTVSNS
+121 RVTFNSLPASA
-133 KQASYRVA
+133 QASYRVA

-165 IELSLRDRNNN
+165 IELSLRDRNNK
-176 AVCTSLVSSDNRSW
+176 AVHTNLVSSGNRSW

-240 GSSLTLTEG
+240 GNSLTLTES

-255 YDLLDVRTLKANH
+255 YELLGVSTLKANH

-295 LNDTY
+295 LNDTH
-300 GNDNVQNLGTQVF
+300 GNDGVKNLGTQVF

-330 SAGDGP
+330 SAGNET

-360 VLASDDS
+360 VLVSDDS

-382 DYSGNHNI
+382 DYTGTHNI
-390 SINNKTCGFSM
+390 TINNRNFGFSM

-413 VQKNFQGKYEFLH
+413 VQKNFQGTYEFLH
-426 RQTHITN
+426 RQELTTN
-433 KLTTHGLYSGDEV
+433 TLTTHGLYSGDEV

-456 YQGGAQPDAVFFS
+456 YQGGAQADAVFFS

-490 GAFNHTDKYIGS
+490 GAFTQTDKYIGS

-547 TIDCQPKDDNTGY
+547 TIDCQPKDGNSGY

-739 NEEAAAYRLEPI
+739 NEEAVAYRLEPI

-769 SQITNAGGSDALVS
+769 SQITNAGGSTPLVS
-783 QIGWSELT
+783 KSGWSELT
-791 DKGNIEKT
+791 GKGNIEKT

-868 FAMWNMTLNG
+868 FVMWNMTLNG

-890 VSAPSSPPRDLAV
+890 VHAPSSPPRDLAV

-911 TLTWRAGSRP
+911 TLTWSAGSRP

-930 IEGAARPYAFV
+930 MENATRPYAFV
-941 DAVSGTKNSFELND
+941 GAVSGTKNRFELND
-955 LAGDVSYTFVARGC
+955 LAGDVSYTFVARGY

-989 GPNYVQV
+989 GTNYVQV
-996 GTVADQ
+996 GAVADQ

-1007 GDAVFS
+1007 EDAVFS
-1013 ATVFKSDP
+1013 ATVLKSDP
-1021 KTTLTMQWQE
+1021 NTTLTMQWQE

-1043 NATSSTLTVRDA
+1043 NATSSILTVRDA

-1067 VTAYTL
+1067 VTAYIL
-1073 AESSAV
+1073 AESSAM
-1079 YYYSNAATLTIGALP
+1079 YYYSNTATLTIGALP
-1094 TSVSAVTV
+1094 TSVSDVTV
-1102 THADGGKGTQSE
+1102 TDADGGKGTQSE
-1114 PYYGGADWTKR
+1114 PYYGGADWTER
-1125 TTDTQEQIVQKTAS
+1125 TTATQQQSVQKTAS
-1139 FETDG
+1139 FEKDG
-1144 VQGTVYRAGE
+1144 VQGTVYQAGE
-1154 NGPYIGV
+1154 NGPYVGV
-1161 IESKTTQDGQDG
+1161 IESKTTQGG
-1173 TTITKTQYYQLTDPD
+1173 TTITETQYYQLTTGPD
-1188 SGKPY
+1188 SSKPY
-1193 TVTGGVL
+1193 TVTGEAL
-1200 SPVYTEF
+1200 SPAYTAF
-1207 NGTAAVEGFTAALA
+1207 NGKTEVEGFTAALA
-1221 GGQLSKE
+1221 EGQLSKE
-1228 VTAGETGET
+1228 VTAGET
-1237 STVYFAVAHW
+1237 STVYFTVAHW
-1247 DGPTAKPTFYWESG
+1247 DGSTAKPTFYWESG
-1261 GKYFNDDSGAVGTE
+1261 GKYFNDDGGAVGTE

-1288 FYRSKD
+1288 FHRSKND
-1294 DAEIVLFGEKVDDKE
+1294 EEIVLFGKKDDKE
-1309 CFFLLKKPAD
+1309 CFFLLKKSAD
-1319 TDPYTVTEVD
+1319 TDPYTMTEVD

-1335 IGAAAYPLS
+1335 IDDDAYPLS

-1357 SVDTYKQQSG
+1357 SVDTYKQRSG
-1367 SKLTLTAEVTSSN
+1367 SKLKLTAEVTSGN
-1380 GKRLADKPAAFVI
+1380 GKKLANKPAAFVI

-1400 SFSIAATTDANGTM
+1400 SFSIAVTTDTNGTM

-1480 YGANLTLQTQKWD
+1480 YGANLKLQTQKWG
-1493 DAAWTKADETVFYQA
+1493 DAAWTPANETVSYQA
-1508 AAPGAAAADD
+1508 AAPGAAAAD
-1518 IDTVCFP
+1518 IGTGYFP

-1537 RNGRELASVVLTVT
+1537 SNGGKLASAVLTVT
-1551 PRRLTIRPAWDT
+1551 PRGLTIRPVWDNAPT
-1563 APAALPDISLDFE
+1563 ALQDIGLDFE
-1576 GALER
+1576 GALES
-1581 DKATLKKS
+1581 DKAALTNS

-1600 NPDRTGVFTFAP
+1600 SSGRTGVFTFAP

-1642 ALVYYQVAATGHGT
+1642 APVYYQVAATGHGT

-1666 SFSSGENRKQGEQL
+1666 NFSSGQNRKQGEPL

-1695 LVNDTEVRED
+1695 LVNGTEVREG

-1729 RDTREGQLKVE
+1729 RDAKDGQLKVE

-1785 AVPQSGYMVE
+1785 TVPQSGYMVE
-1795 KWTVNDTDYTWPG
+1795 KWMVNGTDYTWPG
-1808 AGKLYREKELT
+1808 AGKLYREEELT
-1819 LSGLDRTEYTVKVSF
+1819 LSGLDQAEYTVTVSF

-1862 TWARTGETLAAGN
+1862 TWARTGETVAAGSV
-1875 ALPQGTALTYTVTFT
+1875 LPQGTALTYTVTFT

-1901 YSTDGEIWKE
+1901 YSTDGKTWTE

-1923 AFGSNPA
+1923 AFGSDSA

-1940 ANTHRLSWEI
+1940 ANTHRLSWKI
-1950 LGLAAEDGNKATLTA
+1950 LGLAAEDGDKAATLTA
-1965 SSNGTKLTSGGSYAA
+1965 SSIGTELTSGGSYAA

-2039 GTIEARGTR
+2039 GTIEACGTR

-2076 YVVNNPDEAWTAV
+2076 YVVNDPDEAWTAV

-2096 YTIHNVRADQTLS
+2096 YTIHNVREDQTLS
-2109 ADFEALDKYAIS
+2109 ADFAALDKYAIS
-2121 YSVAAVGGSDN
+2121 YSVAAVGGRDN
-2132 GTLTANT
+2132 GTLIANT

-2151 SSGAEVYEG
+2151 SSGAEVYKG
-2160 SDLTFTAAPDD
+2160 SDLTFTAAPDN

-2176 EWRVNDEVYQESGA
+2176 EWRVNGEVYQESGA

-2214 LGDRITASAGEHGRI
+2214 LGDKITASAGEHGRI

-2241 NIASGFTLAEGA
+2241 NIASGFTLAESA
-2253 SVTFTAEPDTGYEVE
+2253 SVTFTAEPDIGYEVE

-2280 TVSTYTY
+2280 TDSTYTY

-2301 PVEYTVSWTAE
+2301 PVVYTVSWTAE

-2339 PHNGYVFDHWTIDGE
+2339 PHNGYVFDHWTIDGKT
-2354 PLTNETATLRWTVPT
+2354 LTNETATLRWTVPT
-2369 GQEATMEYA
+2369 GQEATMAYA

-2474 SYAVNGI
+2474 SYAVNGG

-2495 LPAGRQAS
+2495 LSAGRQAS

-2512 TAVPSSGMMTGR
+2512 AAVPSSRMMTGR
-2524 WTVNGIAVTR
+2524 WTVNGTAVTR

-2564 AAFAEYSGF
+2564 VAFAEYSGF

-2592 DTLPA
+2592 DTPPD
-2597 TEIRAGGDVTFT
+2597 TKIRAGGDVTFT

-2628 CLTGSGKAAGCETV
+2628 CLTGSGKAADCETV

-2653 VTLTGVTGN
+2653 VTLTSVTGN

-2684 RHPDL
+2684 SHLDL
-2689 DTADKIKLRLETMMI
+2689 DTAEKIKLRLESMI
-2704 GTAENRAFYDI
+2704 TGTAENRAFYDI
-2715 ALRYKNAEGNW
+2715 ALRYKNAEGKW
-2726 VEVDEANFP
+2726 IEVDEANFP

-2909 TDAYYYEAVKWTAK
+2909 TDAYYYEAVKWAAK

-2984 GITTGTGNGR
+2984 GITTGTGNGG

>member
-6 RRLMALLLSAILCV
+6 RRLMASLLSAILCV
-20 QLLPAMVRAEEGTAA
+20 QLLPAMARAEEGTAA

-45 PAATGLTAGS
+45 PAATGLTADS
-55 TEYNSAVADA
+55 AEYNSAVADA

-99 YNGDGSKAG
+99 YNGGGSEAG
-108 DLMGAFPN
+108 NLMGAFPN

-121 RVTFNSLTVSNS
+121 RVTFNSLPASA
-133 KQASYRVA
+133 QASYRVA

-165 IELSLRDRNNN
+165 IELSLRDRNNK
-176 AVCTSLVSSDNRSW
+176 AVHTSTVSSGNRNW

-219 YVPPTQGNGDAKL
+219 YVPPTQGTRDAKL

-240 GSSLTLTEG
+240 GSSLTLAES

-255 YDLLDVRTLKANH
+255 YELLGVSTLKADH

-285 GYDELVITAG
+285 GYDELIITAG

-300 GNDNVQNLGTQVF
+300 GNDGVKNLGTQVF
-313 LYDRLEGVWTQ
+313 LYDRLEGMWTQ

-336 VAVGDVSPASKL
+336 VAVGDVSAASKL

-360 VLASDDS
+360 VLVSDDS
-367 SNGTDFPEIV
+367 STGTDFPEIV

-382 DYSGNHNI
+382 DYTGTHNI
-390 SINNKTCGFSM
+390 TINNKTCGFSM

-407 TEAWAG
+407 TEAWTG
-413 VQKNFQGKYEFLH
+413 VQKNFQGRYEFLH
-426 RQTHITN
+426 RQTHTTN
-433 KLTTHGLYSGDEV
+433 TLTTHGLYSGDEV

-469 GSVYAWDDNSGSGSL
+469 GSVYAWADNDGSGTL

-490 GAFNHTDKYIGS
+490 GAFTQTDKYIGS

-547 TIDCQPKDDNTGY
+547 TIDCQPKGDNSGY

-652 MAGYEVEF
+652 MVGYEVEF
-660 KNSGAGFET
+660 ENSGAGFET

-708 VYTYRNLSD
+708 VYTYQNLSD

-729 HTSIISVEEY
+729 HTSIVSVEEY
-739 NEEAAAYRLEPI
+739 NEEAVAYRLEPI

-756 AEAGNPFSYRSNV
+756 AEAGNPFSYRSNIG
-769 SQITNAGGSDALVS
+769 QITNAGGSTPLVS
-783 QIGWSELT
+783 KSGWSELT
-791 DKGNIEKT
+791 GKGNIEKT
-799 ITVTTETEKS
+799 ITVTEETERS
-809 FEYELSVNVVAWKKI
+809 FEYELSVNVVAWKKF
-824 GGAKVGG
+824 GGTKVGG

-841 SKMNGTGTEHSGS
+841 SSMNGTGTEHSGS

-878 KKVPALGYLVNN
+878 KKVPALGYLVKDIY
-890 VSAPSSPPRDLAV
+890 APSSPPRDLAV
-903 ETITSTGA
+903 ETLTSTGA
-911 TLTWRAGSRP
+911 TLTWSAGSRP

-930 IEGAARPYAFV
+930 MENAARPYAFV
-941 DAVSGTKNSFELND
+941 GAVSGTKNSFELND

-989 GPNYVQV
+989 GTNYVQV
-996 GTVADQ
+996 STVADQ

-1007 GDAVFS
+1007 EDAVFS
-1013 ATVFKSDP
+1013 ATVLKSDP

-1043 NATSSTLTVRDA
+1043 NATSSRLTVRDA

-1073 AESSAV
+1073 AASSAV

-1094 TSVSAVTV
+1094 TSVSTVTV
-1102 THADGGKGTQSE
+1102 KHAEGGNGTQSK
-1114 PYYGGADWTKR
+1114 PYYGGADWTEQ
-1125 TTDTQEQIVQKTAS
+1125 TTDTQQQTVQKTAP
-1139 FETDG
+1139 FEKDG
-1144 VQGTVYRAGE
+1144 AQGTVYRAGE

-1161 IESKTTQDGQDG
+1161 IESKTTQDGA
-1173 TTITKTQYYQLTDPD
+1173 TITETQYYQLTGPD
-1188 SGKPY
+1188 SNNQY
-1193 TVTGGVL
+1193 TATGDAL
-1200 SPVYTEF
+1200 SPVYTAF
-1207 NGTAAVEGFTAALA
+1207 NGTAEVEGFTADHAE
-1221 GGQLSKE
+1221 GQLSTE
-1228 VTAGETGET
+1228 VTAGET
-1237 STVYFAVAHW
+1237 STVYFTVAHW
-1247 DGPTAKPTFYWESG
+1247 DGSTAKPTFYWESG
-1261 GKYFNDDSGAVGTE
+1261 GKYFSDQSGTVGTE
-1275 AELKESDKPQYSV
+1275 AELEESSKPQYSV
-1288 FYRSKD
+1288 FHRSED
-1294 DAEIVLFGEKVDDKE
+1294 DAEIVLFGEKDDKE
-1309 CFFLLKKPAD
+1309 CFFLLKKSAD
-1319 TDPYTVTEVD
+1319 TDSYTVTEVD

-1335 IGAAAYPLS
+1335 IGDAAYPLS

-1357 SVDTYKQQSG
+1357 PVDTYEQQSG
-1367 SKLTLTAEVTSSN
+1367 SKLTLTAEVTSGN
-1380 GKRLADKPAAFVI
+1380 DKRLAKKPAAFVI

-1400 SFSIAATTDANGTM
+1400 SFSIAVMTDANGTM

-1456 EGKNTTLYR
+1456 KGENTTLYR

-1480 YGANLTLQTQKWD
+1480 YGADLTLETQKWD
-1493 DAAWTKADETVFYQA
+1493 GAAWTQADETVSYQA
-1508 AAPGAAAADD
+1508 AAPGAAAAD
-1518 IDTVCFP
+1518 IKTGYFP

-1537 RNGRELASVVLTVT
+1537 SNGGKLASAVLTVT
-1551 PRRLTIRPAWDT
+1551 PRRLTIRPVLDT
-1563 APAALPDISLDFE
+1563 APTALRDIRLDFE

-1581 DKATLKKS
+1581 DRDALTNS

-1711 ATTGSATQ
+1711 ATTGLATQ
-1719 TLSIDAFSIA
+1719 TLSIDAFNIA
-1729 RDTREGQLKVE
+1729 RDARGGQLKVE

-1758 SVTARTGGGSTI
+1758 SVTARTGGGSPI

-1785 AVPQSGYMVE
+1785 AVPQNGYMVE
-1795 KWTVNDTDYTWPG
+1795 KWTVNGTDYTWPG

-1819 LSGLDRTEYTVKVSF
+1819 LSGLDQTEYTVTVSF
-1834 VTKKTFTA
+1834 VTEKTFTA

-1862 TWARTGETLAAGN
+1862 TWARTGETVAAGSV
-1875 ALPQGTALTYTVTFT
+1875 LPQGTALTYTVTFT

-1923 AFGSNPA
+1923 AFGSDSA

-1940 ANTHRLSWEI
+1940 ANTHRLSWKI
-1950 LGLAAEDGNKATLTA
+1950 LGLAAEDGDKATLTA
-1965 SSNGTKLTSGGSYAA
+1965 SSNGTELTSGGSYAA

-1989 LDGSYDLVSWSE
+1989 LPGSYDLVSWSE

-2039 GTIEARGTR
+2039 GTIEVGGTK

-2069 TIKPNTG
+2069 TIKPDTG
-2076 YVVNNPDEAWTAV
+2076 YVVNNPGEAWTAV
-2089 DNSDDHT
+2089 DNSDNHT
-2096 YTIHNVRADQTLS
+2096 YTILNVRADQTLLV
-2109 ADFEALDKYAIS
+2109 DFAALDKYAIS

-2139 VRKNMAAYTYGL
+2139 VRKNMAAYTSGL

-2160 SDLTFTAAPDD
+2160 SDLTFTAAPDN
-2171 GYRVQ
+2171 GYRVR
-2176 EWRVNDEVYQESGA
+2176 EWRVDGEVYQESGA

-2214 LGDRITASAGEHGRI
+2214 LGDKITASAGEHGRI

-2241 NIASGFTLAEGA
+2241 NIASGFTLAKDA

-2280 TVSTYTY
+2280 TDSTYTY

-2301 PVEYTVSWTAE
+2301 PVEYIVSWTAE

-2354 PLTNETATLRWTVPT
+2354 THTNETATLRWTVPT

-2429 GYVKEWRVDGV
+2429 GYVKEWRVDDV
-2440 PVPNSSNKTSYTLE
+2440 PVPNSSNKTSYTLK

-2474 SYAVNGI
+2474 SYAVNGV

-2495 LPAGRQAS
+2495 LSAGQQAS

-2512 TAVPSSGMMTGR
+2512 AAVPSSGMMTGR

-2573 SIPTGGPGYEISD
+2573 PILTGGPGYEISD

-2592 DTLPA
+2592 DTLPD

-2628 CLTGSGKAAGCETV
+2628 CLTGSGNAAGCETV

-2684 RHPDL
+2684 SHPDL
-2689 DTADKIKLRLETMMI
+2689 NTAEKIKLRLETMMI

-2762 TVARAGE
+2762 TAARAGE
-2769 LELVSH
+2769 LELVSY

-2909 TDAYYYEAVKWTAK
+2909 TDAYYYEAVKWAAK

>member
-108 DLMGAFPN
+108 DLMRAFPN

-121 RVTFNSLTVSNS
+121 RVTFNSLPASA
-133 KQASYRVA
+133 QASYRVA

-176 AVCTSLVSSDNRSW
+176 AVHTSTVSSDGRSW

-219 YVPPTQGNGDAKL
+219 YVPPTQGNRDAKL
-232 MEYTISGE
+232 MEYTISGK
-240 GSSLTLTEG
+240 GSRLTLTKS

-300 GNDNVQNLGTQVF
+300 GNDSVQNLGTQVF
-313 LYDRLEGVWTQ
+313 LYDRLEGRWTQ
-324 TFKYAP
+324 TFQYAP

-336 VAVGDVSPASKL
+336 VAVGDVSAASKL

-360 VLASDDS
+360 VLVSDDS
-367 SNGTDFPEIV
+367 STGTDFPEIV

-407 TEAWAG
+407 TEPWTG
-413 VQKNFQGKYEFLH
+413 VQKNFRGKYEFLH
-426 RQTHITN
+426 RQTHTTN
-433 KLTTHGLYSGDEV
+433 TLTTHGLYSGDEV

-469 GSVYAWDDNSGSGSL
+469 GNVYAWADNDGSGTL

-547 TIDCQPKDDNTGY
+547 TIGYQPKGDNSGY
-560 AFRHSETKGWFISK
+560 EFRHSETNGWFISK

-652 MAGYEVEF
+652 LVGYEVEVE
-660 KNSGAGFET
+660 NSGAGFET

-708 VYTYRNLSD
+708 VYTYQNLSD

-739 NEEAAAYRLEPI
+739 NEEAVAYRLEPI

-756 AEAGNPFSYRSNV
+756 AEAGNPFSYRSDV
-769 SQITNAGGSDALVS
+769 SQITNAGGSTPLVS
-783 QIGWSELT
+783 QSGWSELT
-791 DKGNIEKT
+791 GKGNIEKT
-799 ITVTTETEKS
+799 ITVTKETEKS

-831 GAGYTFTKSH
+831 GAGYTFTKTR
-841 SKMNGTGTEHSGS
+841 SKMNATGTEHSGS
-854 VNSPKA
+854 VNSPTA

-878 KKVPALGYLVNN
+878 KKVPALGYLVKD

-903 ETITSTGA
+903 ETLTSTGA
-911 TLTWRAGSRP
+911 TLTWSAGSRP

-930 IEGAARPYAFV
+930 IEGAARPHAFV
-941 DAVSGTKNSFELND
+941 GAVSGTKNSFELND
-955 LAGDVSYTFVARGC
+955 LAGDVTYTFVARGC

-996 GTVADQ
+996 GAVADQ

-1007 GDAVFS
+1007 EDAVFS

-1031 RNPGSPAWKDVR
+1031 RSPGSPAWKDVR
-1043 NATSSTLTVRDA
+1043 SATSSTLTVRDA

-1102 THADGGKGTQSE
+1102 TRADGGKGTQSD

-1125 TTDTQEQIVQKTAS
+1125 TTATQEQSVQKTAS
-1139 FETDG
+1139 FEKDG

-1161 IESKTTQDGQDG
+1161 IESKTTQDD
-1173 TTITKTQYYQLTDPD
+1173 TTITKTQYYRLTGPD
-1188 SGKPY
+1188 SNKPY
-1193 TVTGGVL
+1193 TVTGEAL
-1200 SPVYTEF
+1200 SPVYTAF
-1207 NGTAAVEGFTAALA
+1207 NGTAAVEGFTADHAK
-1221 GGQLSKE
+1221 GQLSTE
-1228 VTAGETGET
+1228 VTVGET
-1237 STVYFAVAHW
+1237 STVYFTVAHW

-1261 GKYFNDDSGAVGTE
+1261 GKYFSDQSGNVGTGT
-1275 AELKESDKPQYSV
+1275 ELEESSKPQYSV

-1294 DAEIVLFGEKVDDKE
+1294 DEEIVLFGEKDDKE
-1309 CFFLLKKPAD
+1309 CFFLLKKSAD
-1319 TDPYTVTEVD
+1319 TDSYTVTEVD

-1335 IGAAAYPLS
+1335 IGDAAYPLS

-1357 SVDTYKQQSG
+1357 SVDTYTQQPG
-1367 SKLTLTAEVTSSN
+1367 SKLTLTAEVTSGN
-1380 GKRLADKPAAFVI
+1380 GKKLAKKPAAFVI

-1400 SFSIAATTDANGTM
+1400 SFSIAVTTDANGTM

-1422 QGVYTIHAAV
+1422 QAVYTIHAAV

-1465 LLLTENGKALGASVE
+1465 LLLTENGQALGASVE
-1480 YGANLTLQTQKWD
+1480 YGANLKLQTQKWD
-1493 DAAWTKADETVFYQA
+1493 GAAWTQADETVSYQA
-1508 AAPGAAAADD
+1508 AAPGAAAAD
-1518 IDTVCFP
+1518 IKTGYFP

-1537 RNGRELASVVLTVT
+1537 SNGGKLASAVLTVT
-1551 PRRLTIRPAWDT
+1551 PRGLTIRPAWDNAPT
-1563 APAALPDISLDFE
+1563 ALQDIRLDFV
-1576 GALER
+1576 GDLER
-1581 DKATLKKS
+1581 DRTALTNS

-1600 NPDRTGVFTFAP
+1600 NLGRTGVFTFAP

-1642 ALVYYQVAATGHGT
+1642 APVYYQVAATGHGT
-1656 IFGSYGSNLT
+1656 IFGSYGSNQT
-1666 SFSSGENRKQGEQL
+1666 NFSSGENRKQGEPL
-1680 VFQANPETGYQVSRW
+1680 VFQANPEAGYQVSRW
-1695 LVNDTEVRED
+1695 LVNGTEVREG

-1719 TLSIDAFSIA
+1719 TLSIDAFNIA
-1729 RDTREGQLKVE
+1729 RDTRDGQLKVE
-1740 VEFANQFSVIRYS
+1740 VEFANQFSVIHYS
-1753 AGENG
+1753 AGEKG
-1758 SVTARTGGGSTI
+1758 SVTARTGGGSPI
-1770 ANNAKVTYGSSVTFT
+1770 ANDAKVTYGSSVTFT

-1795 KWTVNDTDYTWPG
+1795 KWMVNGTDYTWPG
-1808 AGKLYREKELT
+1808 AGKPYREEELT
-1819 LSGLDRTEYTVKVSF
+1819 LSGLDQTEYTITVSF

-1842 AEPTLTDGQGN
+1842 VKPTLTDGKEN

-1862 TWARTGETLAAGN
+1862 TWARTGETVAAGSV
-1875 ALPQGTALTYTVTFT
+1875 LPQGTALTYTVTFT

-1901 YSTDGEIWKE
+1901 YSTDGKTWKE

-1923 AFGSNPA
+1923 AFGSDPA

-1950 LGLAAEDGNKATLTA
+1950 LGLAAEDGDKATLTA
-1965 SSNGTKLTSGGSYAA
+1965 SSNGTELKSGGSYAA

-2012 ELKLAADTEVT
+2012 DLKLAADTEVT

-2028 KPVVMIERTAN
+2028 KPVVVIERTAN
-2039 GTIEARGTR
+2039 GTIEVRGTR
-2048 NSKPVTITST
+2048 NSEPVTITST

-2069 TIKPNTG
+2069 TIKPDTG
-2076 YVVNNPDEAWTAV
+2076 YVVSNPDEAWTAV
-2089 DNSDDHT
+2089 DNSDNHT
-2096 YTIHNVRADQTLS
+2096 YAIHNVRADQTLS
-2109 ADFEALDKYAIS
+2109 ADFAALDKYAIS
-2121 YSVAAVGGSDN
+2121 YSVAAVGDIDN

-2139 VRKNMAAYTYGL
+2139 VRKNMAAYRYDL
-2151 SSGAEVYEG
+2151 SSGEEVYEG

-2171 GYRVQ
+2171 GYRVR
-2176 EWRVNDEVYQESGA
+2176 EWRVNDEVYHESGA

-2214 LGDRITASAGEHGRI
+2214 LGDRITASAGEHGHI

-2280 TVSTYTY
+2280 TDSTYTY

-2339 PHNGYVFDHWTIDGE
+2339 PHNGYVFDHWTIDGKT
-2354 PLTNETATLRWTVPT
+2354 LTNETATLRWTVPT
-2369 GQEATMEYA
+2369 GQEATMAYA

-2429 GYVKEWRVDGV
+2429 GYVKEWRVDDV
-2440 PVPNSSNKTSYTLE
+2440 PVPNSSNKTSYTLK

-2474 SYAVNGI
+2474 SYAVNGG

-2495 LPAGRQAS
+2495 LSAGQQAS

-2512 TAVPSSGMMTGR
+2512 AAVPSGEMMTGC

-2555 SLSRNVEVK
+2555 RLSRNVEVK

-2628 CLTGSGKAAGCETV
+2628 CLTGSGKAADCETV

-2689 DTADKIKLRLETMMI
+2689 DTAEKIKLRLETMMI

-2909 TDAYYYEAVKWTAK
+2909 TDAYYYEAVKWAAK

>member
-55 TEYNSAVADA
+55 ADYNSAVADA

-99 YNGDGSKAG
+99 YNGDGSTAG

-116 LANQY
+116 LANRY
-121 RVTFNSLTVSNS
+121 RVTFNSLTVP

-176 AVCTSLVSSDNRSW
+176 AVCTSTVSSGNRSW

-240 GSSLTLTEG
+240 GSSLTLAAS

-255 YDLLDVRTLKANH
+255 YDLLGVSGLKADH

-300 GNDNVQNLGTQVF
+300 GYDSVQNLGTQVF
-313 LYDRLEGVWTQ
+313 LYDRLEGRWTQ

-330 SAGDGP
+330 SAGIGT
-336 VAVGDVSPASKL
+336 VAVGDVSPASKQ

-407 TEAWAG
+407 TEVWTG

-426 RQTHITN
+426 RQTHDTN
-433 KLTTHGLYSGDEV
+433 TLTTHGLYSGDEV

-469 GSVYAWDDNSGSGSL
+469 GSVYAWEDNSGNGSL

-547 TIDCQPKDDNTGY
+547 TIGCQPKGDNGGY
-560 AFRHSETKGWFISK
+560 EFKHSETNGWFISK

-635 SSSGSGSGKSHG
+635 NSSGSGSGKSHG

-652 MAGYEVEF
+652 LVGYEVEVE
-660 KNSGAGFET
+660 NSGAGFET

-708 VYTYRNLSD
+708 VYTYQNLSD
-717 GKDMAVMKTLPP
+717 GKDMTVMKTLPP
-729 HTSIISVEEY
+729 HTSIVSVEEY
-739 NEEAAAYRLEPI
+739 NEEAVAYRLEPI

-769 SQITNAGGSDALVS
+769 SQITNAGGSDALMS
-783 QIGWSELT
+783 NSGWSQLT
-791 DKGNIEKT
+791 GTGNIEKT
-799 ITVTTETEKS
+799 ITVTKETGTS

-854 VNSPKA
+854 VNSPTA
-860 DGYGFSWN
+860 DGYGFLWN

-878 KKVPALGYLVNN
+878 KKVPALGYLVKD

-903 ETITSTGA
+903 ETLTSTGA
-911 TLTWRAGSRP
+911 TLTWSAGSRP

-930 IEGAARPYAFV
+930 MENTTRPHAFV
-941 DAVSGTKNSFELND
+941 GAVSGTESSFELKN

-969 TNGVESVDSSSIS
+969 TNDVESVDSSSIS

-989 GPNYVQV
+989 GTNYVQV
-996 GTVADQ
+996 GEVADQ

-1007 GDAVFS
+1007 EDAVFS
-1013 ATVFKSDP
+1013 ATVLKSD
-1021 KTTLTMQWQE
+1021 KDTTFTMQWQE

-1067 VTAYTL
+1067 VTASTL

-1102 THADGGKGTQSE
+1102 THADGGSGTQSD
-1114 PYYGGADWTKR
+1114 PYYGGADWTKK
-1125 TTDTQEQIVQKTAS
+1125 TTATQEQSVQKPAS
-1139 FETDG
+1139 FKKDD

-1154 NGPYIGV
+1154 DGPYIGV
-1161 IESKTTQDGQDG
+1161 IESKTTQDG
-1173 TTITKTQYYQLTDPD
+1173 TTITSTQYYQLTGPD
-1188 SGKPY
+1188 SDMRY
-1193 TVTGGVL
+1193 TVTGNAL
-1200 SPVYTEF
+1200 SPVYTAF
-1207 NGTAAVEGFTAALA
+1207 NGNAAVEGFPAAHA
-1221 GGQLSKE
+1221 ESQLSTE
-1228 VTAGETGET
+1228 IPAGEET

-1247 DGPTAKPTFYWESG
+1247 DGPTAKPIFYWESG
-1261 GKYFNDDSGAVGTE
+1261 GKYFNNQSGTVGTE
-1275 AELKESDKPQYSV
+1275 AELEGSNKPQYSV
-1288 FYRSKD
+1288 FHRSED
-1294 DAEIVLFGEKVDDKE
+1294 DAEIVLFGEKDDDKE
-1309 CFFLLKKPAD
+1309 CFFLLKKSAG
-1319 TDPYTVTEVD
+1319 TDSYNVTEVD

-1335 IGAAAYPLS
+1335 IDSDAYPLS

-1349 SYSETVEV
+1349 SYSGTVEV
-1357 SVDTYKQQSG
+1357 SVDTYTQQSG
-1367 SKLTLTAEVTSSN
+1367 SELTLTAEVTSGN

-1400 SFSIAATTDANGTM
+1400 SFSIAVTTDANGTM
-1414 TMEWTAPT
+1414 TMKWTAPT

-1456 EGKNTTLYR
+1456 EGTNTTLYR

-1493 DAAWTKADETVFYQA
+1493 NAAWTQADEIVSYQA
-1508 AAPGAAAADD
+1508 AAPGAAAVD
-1518 IDTVCFP
+1518 IDTGYFP

-1537 RNGRELASVVLTVT
+1537 SNGGKLASAVLTVT
-1551 PRRLTIRPAWDT
+1551 PCRLTIRPAWDT
-1563 APAALPDISLDFE
+1563 APTALSEIRLDFE

-1581 DKATLKKS
+1581 DKTALTNS

-1600 NPDRTGVFTFAP
+1600 NPGRTGVFTFAP
-1612 QWKESEDSRRLQSAY
+1612 QWKETEHSGRLQSAY

-1642 ALVYYQVAATGHGT
+1642 APVYYQVAATGHGT
-1656 IFGSYGSNLT
+1656 IFGSYGSNQT
-1666 SFSSGENRKQGEQL
+1666 NFSSGENRKQGEPL
-1680 VFQANPETGYQVSRW
+1680 VFQANPEDGYQVSRW
-1695 LVNDTEVRED
+1695 LVNGTEVGEG

-1719 TLSIDAFSIA
+1719 TLSIDAFSIT

-1758 SVTARTGGGSTI
+1758 SVTARTGGGSPI
-1770 ANNAKVTYGSSVTFT
+1770 ANDAKVTYGSSVTFT

-1808 AGKLYREKELT
+1808 AGKPYREEELT
-1819 LSGLDRTEYTVKVSF
+1819 LSGLDQTEYTVTVSF
-1834 VTKKTFTA
+1834 VTERTFTA
-1842 AEPTLTDGQGN
+1842 VKPTLTDGQGN

-1901 YSTDGEIWKE
+1901 YSTDGKTWME

-1923 AFGSNPA
+1923 AFGSDPA
-1930 ALYVRAVVAV
+1930 KLYVRAVVAV

-1965 SSNGTKLTSGGSYAA
+1965 SSNGTELKSGGSYAA

-2001 NVTPAAGGRSA
+2001 NVTSAAGGRSA

-2028 KPVVMIERTAN
+2028 KPVVVIESTEN
-2039 GTIEARGTR
+2039 GTIEVRGTK
-2048 NSKPVTITST
+2048 NSEPVTITFT
-2058 DYVDPGTNLTV
+2058 DYVDPGTKLTV
-2069 TIKPNTG
+2069 TIKPETG

-2089 DNSDDHT
+2089 DNSDNHT

-2109 ADFEALDKYAIS
+2109 ADFAALYKYAIS
-2121 YSVAAVGGSDN
+2121 YSVAAVGGSGN

-2139 VRKNMAAYTYGL
+2139 VRKNMAAYTSDL

-2160 SDLTFTAAPDD
+2160 SDLTFTAAPDN
-2171 GYRVQ
+2171 GYRVR
-2176 EWRVNDEVYQESGA
+2176 EWRVNGEVYQESGA

-2201 VDEEKTVMVQFMP
+2201 VNEAKTVMVQFMP
-2214 LGDRITASAGEHGRI
+2214 LGDKITASAGEHGCI
-2229 TGAMAGGTEQVG
+2229 TGAMAGGTEQVD
-2241 NIASGFTLAEGA
+2241 NIASGFTLSKDA

-2280 TVSTYTY
+2280 TNSTYTY

-2301 PVEYTVSWTAE
+2301 PVEYAVSWTAE
-2312 HGTVTADGYSGSAA
+2312 HGTVTAGGYSSSAA
-2326 SIRGGTQVTFTAA
+2326 SIRGGTQVTFTVA
-2339 PHNGYVFDHWTIDGE
+2339 PHNGYVFDHWTINGKT
-2354 PLTNETATLRWTVPT
+2354 LTDEIATLRWTVPT

-2389 YSVTYDASGG
+2389 YSVTYDASVG
-2399 GTITAE
+2399 GTITAK

-2429 GYVKEWRVDGV
+2429 GYVKEWRVNDV

-2454 NVTQAHTVTVVFA
+2454 NVTQAQTVTVVFA

-2474 SYAVNGI
+2474 SYAVNGG

-2487 AADGTELA
+2487 AANGTELA
-2495 LPAGRQAS
+2495 LSAGRQAS

-2524 WTVNGIAVTR
+2524 WTVNGTAVTR

-2621 LTVNGYD
+2621 LIVNGYD

-2684 RHPDL
+2684 SYPDL

-2762 TVARAGE
+2762 AVARAGE

-2795 WVKYAAPSGGG
+2795 WVKYDAPSGGG

-2909 TDAYYYEAVKWTAK
+2909 TDAYYYEAVKWAAK
-2923 NGITG
+2923 NSITG

>member
-121 RVTFNSLTVSNS
+121 RVTFNSLPASA
-133 KQASYRVA
+133 QASYRVA

-165 IELSLRDRNNN
+165 IELSLRDRNNK
-176 AVCTSLVSSDNRSW
+176 AVHTNLVSSGNRSW

-240 GSSLTLTEG
+240 GNSLTLTES

-255 YDLLDVRTLKANH
+255 YELLGVSTLKANH

-295 LNDTY
+295 LNDTH
-300 GNDNVQNLGTQVF
+300 GNDGVKNLGTQVF

-330 SAGDGP
+330 SAGNET

-360 VLASDDS
+360 VLVSDDS

-382 DYSGNHNI
+382 DYTGTHNI
-390 SINNKTCGFSM
+390 TINNRNFGFSM

-413 VQKNFQGKYEFLH
+413 VQKNFQGTYEFLH
-426 RQTHITN
+426 RQELTTN
-433 KLTTHGLYSGDEV
+433 TLTTHGLYSGDEV

-456 YQGGAQPDAVFFS
+456 YQGGAQADAVFFS

-490 GAFNHTDKYIGS
+490 GAFTQTDKYIGS

-547 TIDCQPKDDNTGY
+547 TIDCQPKDGNSGY

-739 NEEAAAYRLEPI
+739 NEEAVAYRLEPI

-769 SQITNAGGSDALVS
+769 SQITNAGGSTPLVS
-783 QIGWSELT
+783 KSGWSELT
-791 DKGNIEKT
+791 GKGNIEKT

-868 FAMWNMTLNG
+868 FVMWNMTLNG

-890 VSAPSSPPRDLAV
+890 VHAPSSPPRDLAV

-911 TLTWRAGSRP
+911 TLTWSAGSRP

-930 IEGAARPYAFV
+930 MENATRPYAFV
-941 DAVSGTKNSFELND
+941 GAVSGTKNRFELND
-955 LAGDVSYTFVARGC
+955 LAGDVSYTFVARGY

-989 GPNYVQV
+989 GTNYVQV
-996 GTVADQ
+996 GAVADQ

-1007 GDAVFS
+1007 EDAVFS
-1013 ATVFKSDP
+1013 ATVLKSDP
-1021 KTTLTMQWQE
+1021 NTTLTMQWQE

-1043 NATSSTLTVRDA
+1043 NATSSILTVRDA

-1067 VTAYTL
+1067 VTAYIL
-1073 AESSAV
+1073 AESSAM
-1079 YYYSNAATLTIGALP
+1079 YYYSNTATLTIGALP
-1094 TSVSAVTV
+1094 TSVSDVTV
-1102 THADGGKGTQSE
+1102 TDADGGKGTQSE
-1114 PYYGGADWTKR
+1114 PYYGGADWTER
-1125 TTDTQEQIVQKTAS
+1125 TTATQQQSVQKTAS
-1139 FETDG
+1139 FEKDG
-1144 VQGTVYRAGE
+1144 VQGTVYQAGE
-1154 NGPYIGV
+1154 NGPYVGV
-1161 IESKTTQDGQDG
+1161 IESKTTQGG
-1173 TTITKTQYYQLTDPD
+1173 TTITETQYYQLTTGPD
-1188 SGKPY
+1188 SSKPY
-1193 TVTGGVL
+1193 TVTGEAL
-1200 SPVYTEF
+1200 SPAYTAF
-1207 NGTAAVEGFTAALA
+1207 NGKTEVEGFTAALA
-1221 GGQLSKE
+1221 EGQLSKE
-1228 VTAGETGET
+1228 VTAGET
-1237 STVYFAVAHW
+1237 STVYFTVAHW
-1247 DGPTAKPTFYWESG
+1247 DGSTAKPTFYWESG
-1261 GKYFNDDSGAVGTE
+1261 GKYFNDDGGAVGTE

-1288 FYRSKD
+1288 FHRSKND
-1294 DAEIVLFGEKVDDKE
+1294 EEIVLFGKKDDKE
-1309 CFFLLKKPAD
+1309 CFFLLKKSAD
-1319 TDPYTVTEVD
+1319 TDPYTMTEVD

-1335 IGAAAYPLS
+1335 IDDDAYPLS

-1357 SVDTYKQQSG
+1357 SVDTYKQRSG
-1367 SKLTLTAEVTSSN
+1367 SKLKLTAEVTSGN
-1380 GKRLADKPAAFVI
+1380 GKKLANKPAAFVI

-1400 SFSIAATTDANGTM
+1400 SFSIAVTTDTNGTM

-1480 YGANLTLQTQKWD
+1480 YGANLKLQTQKWG
-1493 DAAWTKADETVFYQA
+1493 DAAWTPANETVSYQA
-1508 AAPGAAAADD
+1508 AAPGAAAAD
-1518 IDTVCFP
+1518 IGTGYFP

-1537 RNGRELASVVLTVT
+1537 SNGGKLASAVLTVT
-1551 PRRLTIRPAWDT
+1551 PRGLTIRPVWDNAPT
-1563 APAALPDISLDFE
+1563 ALQDIGLDFE
-1576 GALER
+1576 GALES
-1581 DKATLKKS
+1581 DKAALTNS

-1600 NPDRTGVFTFAP
+1600 SSGRTGVFTFAP

-1642 ALVYYQVAATGHGT
+1642 APVYYQVAATGHGT

-1666 SFSSGENRKQGEQL
+1666 NFSSGQNRKQGEPL

-1695 LVNDTEVRED
+1695 LVNGTEVREG

-1729 RDTREGQLKVE
+1729 RDAKDGQLKVE

-1785 AVPQSGYMVE
+1785 TVPQSGYMVE
-1795 KWTVNDTDYTWPG
+1795 KWMVNGTDYTWPG
-1808 AGKLYREKELT
+1808 AGKLYREEELT
-1819 LSGLDRTEYTVKVSF
+1819 LSGLDQAEYTVTVSF

-1862 TWARTGETLAAGN
+1862 TWARTGETVAAGSV
-1875 ALPQGTALTYTVTFT
+1875 LPQGTALTYTVTFT

-1901 YSTDGEIWKE
+1901 YSTDGKTWTE

-1923 AFGSNPA
+1923 AFGSDSA

-1940 ANTHRLSWEI
+1940 ANTHRLSWKI
-1950 LGLAAEDGNKATLTA
+1950 LGLAAEDGDKAATLTA
-1965 SSNGTKLTSGGSYAA
+1965 SSIGTELTSGGSYAA

-2039 GTIEARGTR
+2039 GTIEACGTR

-2076 YVVNNPDEAWTAV
+2076 YVVNDPDEAWTAV

-2096 YTIHNVRADQTLS
+2096 YTIHNVREDQTLS
-2109 ADFEALDKYAIS
+2109 ADFAALDKYAIS
-2121 YSVAAVGGSDN
+2121 YSVAAVGGRDN
-2132 GTLTANT
+2132 GTLIANT

-2151 SSGAEVYEG
+2151 SSGAEVYKG
-2160 SDLTFTAAPDD
+2160 SDLTFTAAPDN

-2176 EWRVNDEVYQESGA
+2176 EWRVNGEVYQESGA

-2214 LGDRITASAGEHGRI
+2214 LGDKITASAGEHGRI

-2241 NIASGFTLAEGA
+2241 NIASGFTLAESA
-2253 SVTFTAEPDTGYEVE
+2253 SVTFTAEPDIGYEVE

-2280 TVSTYTY
+2280 TDSTYTY

-2301 PVEYTVSWTAE
+2301 PVVYTVSWTAE

-2339 PHNGYVFDHWTIDGE
+2339 PHNGYVFDHWTIDGKT
-2354 PLTNETATLRWTVPT
+2354 LTNETATLRWTVPT
-2369 GQEATMEYA
+2369 GQEATMAYA

-2440 PVPNSSNKTSYTLE
+2440 PVSNSSNKTSYTLK

-2474 SYAVNGI
+2474 SYAVNGV

-2495 LPAGRQAS
+2495 LSAGQQAS

-2512 TAVPSSGMMTGR
+2512 AAVPSSGMMTGR
-2524 WTVNGIAVTR
+2524 WTVNGTAVTR

-2564 AAFAEYSGF
+2564 VAFAEYSGF

-2592 DTLPA
+2592 DTPPD
-2597 TEIRAGGDVTFT
+2597 TKIRAGGDVTFT

-2628 CLTGSGKAAGCETV
+2628 CLTGSGKAADCETV

-2684 RHPDL
+2684 SHLDL
-2689 DTADKIKLRLETMMI
+2689 DTAEKIKLRLESMI
-2704 GTAENRAFYDI
+2704 TGTAENRAFYDI
-2715 ALRYKNAEGNW
+2715 ALRYKNAEGKW
-2726 VEVDEANFP
+2726 IEVDEANFP

-2909 TDAYYYEAVKWTAK
+2909 TDAYYYEAVKWAAK

-2984 GITTGTGNGR
+2984 GITTGTGNGG

>member
-1 MKHCS
+1 M
-6 RRLMALLLSAILCV
+6 
-20 QLLPAMVRAEEGTAA
+20 
-35 ASEGKGAFGL
+35 
-45 PAATGLTAGS
+45 
-55 TEYNSAVADA
+55 
-65 PFGSSGRAVP
+65 
-75 LFVKSELMLSYSWGG
+75 
-90 APLYSHTYD
+90 
-99 YNGDGSKAG
+99 
-108 DLMGAFPN
+108 
-116 LANQY
+116 
-121 RVTFNSLTVSNS
+121 
-133 KQASYRVA
+133 
-141 ATDGVNTGSGRQEH
+141 
-155 IAMIGLSAAG
+155 
-165 IELSLRDRNNN
+165 
-176 AVCTSLVSSDNRSW
+176 
-190 INRLAFE
+190 
-197 LGGFAAI
+197 
-204 ACGDF
+204 
-209 DGDGV
+209 
-214 DSVVV
+214 
-219 YVPPTQGNGDAKL
+219 
-232 MEYTISGE
+232 
-240 GSSLTLTEG
+240 
-249 GEIGNV
+249 
-255 YDLLDVRTLKANH
+255 
-268 IQNVPVVQLT
+268 
-278 AADTDKD
+278 
-285 GYDELVITAG
+285 
-295 LNDTY
+295 
-300 GNDNVQNLGTQVF
+300 
-313 LYDRLEGVWTQ
+313 
-324 TFKYAP
+324 
-330 SAGDGP
+330 
-336 VAVGDVSPASKL
+336 
-348 HRYVWGSSSVGN
+348 
-360 VLASDDS
+360 
-367 SNGTDFPEIV
+367 
-377 TAGMI
+377 
-382 DYSGNHNI
+382 
-390 SINNKTCGFSM
+390 
-401 VRCVGM
+401 
-407 TEAWAG
+407 
-413 VQKNFQGKYEFLH
+413 
-426 RQTHITN
+426 
-433 KLTTHGLYSGDEV
+433 
-446 LSPLI
+446 
-451 VKCFR
+451 
-456 YQGGAQPDAVFFS
+456 
-469 GSVYAWDDNSGSGSL
+469 
-484 AHKYTH
+484 
-490 GAFNHTDKYIGS
+490 
-502 TKITNKQVQAV
+502 
-513 AVGNFDGNGEG
+513 
-524 REQVVFAS
+524 
-532 LVKQSGTGNHYSTLY
+532 
-547 TIDCQPKDDNTGY
+547 
-560 AFRHSETKGWFISK
+560 
-574 QSGAYVCLTDFNYD
+574 
-588 SDSTL
+588 
-593 VRYVGV
+593 
-599 ERQWTDYDV
+599 
-608 LAVLEA
+608 
-614 VPYFEELGDD
+614 
-624 LGEGRTAYGKS
+624 
-635 SSSGSGSGKSHG
+635 
-647 LNTTV
+647 
-652 MAGYEVEF
+652 
-660 KNSGAGFET
+660 
-669 TIENNF
+669 
-675 TWATNVSRSIE
+675 
-686 HSVDYENNSGENAVV
+686 
-701 VYRVPVL
+701 
-708 VYTYRNLSD
+708 
-717 GKDMAVMKTLPP
+717 
-729 HTSIISVEEY
+729 
-739 NEEAAAYRLEPI
+739 
-751 AEDRL
+751 
-756 AEAGNPFSYRSNV
+756 
-769 SQITNAGGSDALVS
+769 
-783 QIGWSELT
+783 
-791 DKGNIEKT
+791 
-799 ITVTTETEKS
+799 
-809 FEYELSVNVVAWKKI
+809 
-824 GGAKVGG
+824 
-831 GAGYTFTKSH
+831 
-841 SKMNGTGTEHSGS
+841 
-854 VNSPKA
+854 
-860 DGYGFSWN
+860 
-868 FAMWNMTLNG
+868 
-878 KKVPALGYLVNN
+878 
-890 VSAPSSPPRDLAV
+890 
-903 ETITSTGA
+903 
-911 TLTWRAGSRP
+911 
-921 AEEYRIYRV
+921 
-930 IEGAARPYAFV
+930 
-941 DAVSGTKNSFELND
+941 
-955 LAGDVSYTFVARGC
+955 
-969 TNGVESVDSSSIS
+969 
-982 FTTPKEN
+982 
-989 GPNYVQV
+989 
-996 GTVADQ
+996 
-1002 TVRPG
+1002 
-1007 GDAVFS
+1007 
-1013 ATVFKSDP
+1013 
-1021 KTTLTMQWQE
+1021 
-1031 RNPGSPAWKDVR
+1031 
-1043 NATSSTLTVRDA
+1043 
-1055 AAAMNGT
+1055 
-1062 QYRLM
+1062 
-1067 VTAYTL
+1067 
-1073 AESSAV
+1073 
-1079 YYYSNAATLTIGALP
+1079 
-1094 TSVSAVTV
+1094 
-1102 THADGGKGTQSE
+1102 
-1114 PYYGGADWTKR
+1114 
-1125 TTDTQEQIVQKTAS
+1125 
-1139 FETDG
+1139 
-1144 VQGTVYRAGE
+1144 
-1154 NGPYIGV
+1154 
-1161 IESKTTQDGQDG
+1161 
-1173 TTITKTQYYQLTDPD
+1173 
-1188 SGKPY
+1188 
-1193 TVTGGVL
+1193 
-1200 SPVYTEF
+1200 
-1207 NGTAAVEGFTAALA
+1207 
-1221 GGQLSKE
+1221 
-1228 VTAGETGET
+1228 
-1237 STVYFAVAHW
+1237 
-1247 DGPTAKPTFYWESG
+1247 
-1261 GKYFNDDSGAVGTE
+1261 
-1275 AELKESDKPQYSV
+1275 
-1288 FYRSKD
+1288 
-1294 DAEIVLFGEKVDDKE
+1294 
-1309 CFFLLKKPAD
+1309 
-1319 TDPYTVTEVD
+1319 
-1329 PAEKLL
+1329 
-1335 IGAAAYPLS
+1335 
-1344 SLMPV
+1344 
-1349 SYSETVEV
+1349 
-1357 SVDTYKQQSG
+1357 
-1367 SKLTLTAEVTSSN
+1367 
-1380 GKRLADKPAAFVI
+1380 
-1393 TDTATGE
+1393 
-1400 SFSIAATTDANGTM
+1400 
-1414 TMEWTAPT
+1414 
-1422 QGVYTIHAAV
+1422 
-1432 TADGGY
+1432 
-1438 AASSSKTPVYYAA
+1438 
-1451 LGKDT
+1451 
-1456 EGKNTTLYR
+1456 
-1465 LLLTENGKALGASVE
+1465 
-1480 YGANLTLQTQKWD
+1480 
-1493 DAAWTKADETVFYQA
+1493 
-1508 AAPGAAAADD
+1508 
-1518 IDTVCFP
+1518 
-1525 QTAGQYTFSAKD
+1525 
-1537 RNGRELASVVLTVT
+1537 
-1551 PRRLTIRPAWDT
+1551 
-1563 APAALPDISLDFE
+1563 
-1576 GALER
+1576 
-1581 DKATLKKS
+1581 
-1589 LTVSDINEYFS
+1589 
-1600 NPDRTGVFTFAP
+1600 
-1612 QWKESEDSRRLQSAY
+1612 
-1627 SVTLQTNSLRREADA
+1627 
-1642 ALVYYQVAATGHGT
+1642 AATGHGT
-1656 IFGSYGSNLT
+1656 IFGSYGSNQT
-1666 SFSSGENRKQGEQL
+1666 NFSSGENRKQGEQL

-1695 LVNDTEVRED
+1695 LVNGTEVGEG

-1711 ATTGSATQ
+1711 ATTGLATQ

-1729 RDTREGQLKVE
+1729 RDARDGQLKVE
-1740 VEFANQFSVIRYS
+1740 VEFANQFSVIHYS

-1795 KWTVNDTDYTWPG
+1795 KWTVNGTDYTWPG
-1808 AGKLYREKELT
+1808 AGKLYREEELT
-1819 LSGLDRTEYTVKVSF
+1819 LSGLDQTEYTVKVFF
-1834 VTKKTFTA
+1834 VTKRTFTA

-1862 TWARTGETLAAGN
+1862 TRARTGEAVAAGSV
-1875 ALPQGTALTYTVTFT
+1875 LPQGTALTYTVTFT

-1901 YSTDGEIWKE
+1901 YSTDGKTWKE

-1923 AFGSNPA
+1923 AFGSDSA

-1940 ANTHRLSWEI
+1940 ANTHRLSWKI
-1950 LGLAAEDGNKATLTA
+1950 LGLAAEDGDKAATLTA
-1965 SSNGTKLTSGGSYAA
+1965 SSNGTELTSGGSYAA

-2069 TIKPNTG
+2069 TIKPDTG

-2089 DNSDDHT
+2089 DNSDNHT

-2109 ADFEALDKYAIS
+2109 ADFAALNKYAIS

-2139 VRKNMAAYTYGL
+2139 VRKNMAAYTYDL
-2151 SSGAEVYEG
+2151 SSDAEVYEG

-2176 EWRVNDEVYQESGA
+2176 EWRVNGEVYQESGA
-2190 AFIGTQLVLRG
+2190 AFIGTQLVLRD

-2280 TVSTYTY
+2280 TDSTYTY

-2354 PLTNETATLRWTVPT
+2354 TLTNETTTLRWTVPT

-2415 YGQSITFTAVPAEY
+2415 YGQNITFTAVPAEY

-2440 PVPNSSNKTSYTLE
+2440 PVSNSSNKTSYTLE

-2474 SYAVNGI
+2474 SYAVNGV

-2512 TAVPSSGMMTGR
+2512 AAVPSSGMMTGR

-2564 AAFAEYSGF
+2564 VAFAEYSGF

-2592 DTLPA
+2592 DTLPD

-2628 CLTGSGKAAGCETV
+2628 CLTGSGKAADCETV

-2684 RHPDL
+2684 SHPDL
-2689 DTADKIKLRLETMMI
+2689 DTAEKIKLRLETMII

-2735 TGGVEV
+2735 AGGVEV

-2762 TVARAGE
+2762 TAARAGE

-2795 WVKYAAPSGGG
+2795 WVKYAAPSDGG

-2834 TVSPSSAAKGSTVTI
+2834 TISPSSAAKGSTVTI

-2909 TDAYYYEAVKWTAK
+2909 TDAYYYEAVKWAAK

-3070 RTYNK
+3070 RTYN

>member
-6 RRLMALLLSAILCV
+6 RRLMASLLSAILCV
-20 QLLPAMVRAEEGTAA
+20 QLLPAMARAEEGTAA

-45 PAATGLTAGS
+45 PAATGLTADS
-55 TEYNSAVADA
+55 AEYNSAVADA

-99 YNGDGSKAG
+99 YNGGGSEAG
-108 DLMGAFPN
+108 NLMGAFPN

-121 RVTFNSLTVSNS
+121 RVTFNSLPASA
-133 KQASYRVA
+133 QASYRVA

-165 IELSLRDRNNN
+165 IELSLRDRNNK
-176 AVCTSLVSSDNRSW
+176 AVHTSTVSSGNRNW

-219 YVPPTQGNGDAKL
+219 YVPPTQGTRDAKL

-240 GSSLTLTEG
+240 GSSLTLAES

-255 YDLLDVRTLKANH
+255 YELLGVSTLKADH

-285 GYDELVITAG
+285 GYDELIITAG

-300 GNDNVQNLGTQVF
+300 GNDGVKNLGTQVF
-313 LYDRLEGVWTQ
+313 LYDRLEGMWTQ

-336 VAVGDVSPASKL
+336 VAVGDVSAASKL

-360 VLASDDS
+360 VLVSDDS
-367 SNGTDFPEIV
+367 STGTDFPEIV

-382 DYSGNHNI
+382 DYTGTHNI
-390 SINNKTCGFSM
+390 TINNKTCGFSM

-407 TEAWAG
+407 TEAWTG
-413 VQKNFQGKYEFLH
+413 VQKNFQGRYEFLH
-426 RQTHITN
+426 RQTHTTN
-433 KLTTHGLYSGDEV
+433 TLTTHGLYSGDEV

-469 GSVYAWDDNSGSGSL
+469 GSVYAWADNDGSGTL

-490 GAFNHTDKYIGS
+490 GAFTQTDKYIGS

-547 TIDCQPKDDNTGY
+547 TIDCQPKGDNSGY

-652 MAGYEVEF
+652 MVGYEVEF
-660 KNSGAGFET
+660 ENSGAGFET

-708 VYTYRNLSD
+708 VYTYQNLSD

-729 HTSIISVEEY
+729 HTSIVSVEEY
-739 NEEAAAYRLEPI
+739 NEEAVAYRLEPI

-756 AEAGNPFSYRSNV
+756 AEAGNPFSYRSNIG
-769 SQITNAGGSDALVS
+769 QITNAGGSTPLVS
-783 QIGWSELT
+783 KSGWSELT
-791 DKGNIEKT
+791 GKGNIEKT
-799 ITVTTETEKS
+799 ITVTEETERS
-809 FEYELSVNVVAWKKI
+809 FEYELSVNVVAWKKF
-824 GGAKVGG
+824 GGTKVGG

-841 SKMNGTGTEHSGS
+841 SSMNGTGTEHSGS

-878 KKVPALGYLVNN
+878 KKVPALGYLVKDIY
-890 VSAPSSPPRDLAV
+890 APSSPPRDLAV
-903 ETITSTGA
+903 ETLTSTGA
-911 TLTWRAGSRP
+911 TLTWSAGSRP

-930 IEGAARPYAFV
+930 MENAARPYAFV
-941 DAVSGTKNSFELND
+941 GAVSGTKNSFELND

-989 GPNYVQV
+989 GTNYVQV
-996 GTVADQ
+996 STVADQ

-1007 GDAVFS
+1007 EDAVFS
-1013 ATVFKSDP
+1013 ATVLKSDP

-1043 NATSSTLTVRDA
+1043 NATSSRLTVRDA

-1073 AESSAV
+1073 AASSAV

-1094 TSVSAVTV
+1094 TSVSTVTV
-1102 THADGGKGTQSE
+1102 KHAEGGNGTQSK
-1114 PYYGGADWTKR
+1114 PYYGGADWTEQ
-1125 TTDTQEQIVQKTAS
+1125 TTDTQQQTVQKTAP
-1139 FETDG
+1139 FEKDG
-1144 VQGTVYRAGE
+1144 AQGTVYRAGE

-1161 IESKTTQDGQDG
+1161 IESKTTQDGA
-1173 TTITKTQYYQLTDPD
+1173 TITETQYYQLTGPD
-1188 SGKPY
+1188 SNNQY
-1193 TVTGGVL
+1193 TATGDAL
-1200 SPVYTEF
+1200 SPVYTAF
-1207 NGTAAVEGFTAALA
+1207 NGTAEVEGFTADHAE
-1221 GGQLSKE
+1221 GQLSTE
-1228 VTAGETGET
+1228 VTAGET
-1237 STVYFAVAHW
+1237 STVYFTVAHW
-1247 DGPTAKPTFYWESG
+1247 DGSTAKPTFYWESG
-1261 GKYFNDDSGAVGTE
+1261 GKYFSDQSGTVGTE
-1275 AELKESDKPQYSV
+1275 AELEESSKPQYSV
-1288 FYRSKD
+1288 FHRSED
-1294 DAEIVLFGEKVDDKE
+1294 DAEIVLFGEKDDKE
-1309 CFFLLKKPAD
+1309 CFFLLKKSAD
-1319 TDPYTVTEVD
+1319 TDSYTVTEVD

-1335 IGAAAYPLS
+1335 IGDAAYPLS

-1357 SVDTYKQQSG
+1357 PVDTYEQQSG
-1367 SKLTLTAEVTSSN
+1367 SKLTLTAEVTSGN
-1380 GKRLADKPAAFVI
+1380 DKRLAKKPAAFVI

-1400 SFSIAATTDANGTM
+1400 SFSIAVMTDANGTM

-1456 EGKNTTLYR
+1456 KGENTTLYR

-1480 YGANLTLQTQKWD
+1480 YGADLTLETQKWD
-1493 DAAWTKADETVFYQA
+1493 GAAWTQADETVSYQA
-1508 AAPGAAAADD
+1508 AAPGAAAAD
-1518 IDTVCFP
+1518 IKTGYFP

-1537 RNGRELASVVLTVT
+1537 SNGGKLASAVLTVT
-1551 PRRLTIRPAWDT
+1551 PRRLTIRPVLDT
-1563 APAALPDISLDFE
+1563 APTALRDIRLDFE

-1581 DKATLKKS
+1581 DRDALTNS

-1711 ATTGSATQ
+1711 ATTGLATQ
-1719 TLSIDAFSIA
+1719 TLSIDAFNIA
-1729 RDTREGQLKVE
+1729 RDARGGQLKVE

-1758 SVTARTGGGSTI
+1758 SVTARTGGGSPI

-1785 AVPQSGYMVE
+1785 AVPQNGYMVE
-1795 KWTVNDTDYTWPG
+1795 KWTVNGTDYTWPG

-1819 LSGLDRTEYTVKVSF
+1819 LSGLDQTEYTVTVSF
-1834 VTKKTFTA
+1834 VTEKTFTA

-1862 TWARTGETLAAGN
+1862 TWARTGETVAAGSV
-1875 ALPQGTALTYTVTFT
+1875 LPQGTALTYTVTFT

-1923 AFGSNPA
+1923 AFGSDSA

-1940 ANTHRLSWEI
+1940 ANTHRLSWKI
-1950 LGLAAEDGNKATLTA
+1950 LGLAAEDGDKATLTA
-1965 SSNGTKLTSGGSYAA
+1965 SSNGTELTSGGSYAA

-1989 LDGSYDLVSWSE
+1989 LHGSYDLVSWSE

-2039 GTIEARGTR
+2039 GTIEVGGTK

-2069 TIKPNTG
+2069 TIKPDTG
-2076 YVVNNPDEAWTAV
+2076 YVVNNPGEAWTAV
-2089 DNSDDHT
+2089 DNSDNHT
-2096 YTIHNVRADQTLS
+2096 YTILNVRADQTLLV
-2109 ADFEALDKYAIS
+2109 DFAALDKYAIS

-2139 VRKNMAAYTYGL
+2139 VRKNMAAYTSGL

-2160 SDLTFTAAPDD
+2160 SDLTFTAAPDN
-2171 GYRVQ
+2171 GYRVR
-2176 EWRVNDEVYQESGA
+2176 EWRVDGEVYQESGA

-2214 LGDRITASAGEHGRI
+2214 LGDKITASAGEHGRI

-2241 NIASGFTLAEGA
+2241 NIASGFTLAKDA

-2280 TVSTYTY
+2280 TDSTYTY

-2301 PVEYTVSWTAE
+2301 PVEYIVSWTAE

-2354 PLTNETATLRWTVPT
+2354 THTNETATLRWTVPT

-2429 GYVKEWRVDGV
+2429 GYVKEWRVDDV
-2440 PVPNSSNKTSYTLE
+2440 PVPNSSNKTSYTLK

-2474 SYAVNGI
+2474 SYAVNGV

-2495 LPAGRQAS
+2495 LSAGQQAS

-2512 TAVPSSGMMTGR
+2512 AAVPSSGMMTGR

-2573 SIPTGGPGYEISD
+2573 PILTGGPGYEISD

-2592 DTLPA
+2592 DTLPD

-2628 CLTGSGKAAGCETV
+2628 CLTGSGNAAGCETV

-2684 RHPDL
+2684 SHPDL
-2689 DTADKIKLRLETMMI
+2689 NTAEKIKLRLETMMI

-2762 TVARAGE
+2762 TAARAGE
-2769 LELVSH
+2769 LELVSY

-2909 TDAYYYEAVKWTAK
+2909 TDAYYYEAVKWAAK

>member
-121 RVTFNSLTVSNS
+121 RVTFNSLPASA
-133 KQASYRVA
+133 QASYRVA

-165 IELSLRDRNNN
+165 IELSLRDRNNK
-176 AVCTSLVSSDNRSW
+176 AVHTNLVSSGNRSW

-240 GSSLTLTEG
+240 GNSLTLTES

-255 YDLLDVRTLKANH
+255 YELLGVSTLKANH

-295 LNDTY
+295 LNDTH
-300 GNDNVQNLGTQVF
+300 GNDGVKNLGTQVF

-330 SAGDGP
+330 SAGNET

-360 VLASDDS
+360 VLVSDDS

-382 DYSGNHNI
+382 DYTGTHNI
-390 SINNKTCGFSM
+390 TINNRNFGFSM

-413 VQKNFQGKYEFLH
+413 VQKNFQGTYEFLH
-426 RQTHITN
+426 RQELTTN
-433 KLTTHGLYSGDEV
+433 TLTTHGLYSGDEV

-456 YQGGAQPDAVFFS
+456 YQGGAQADAVFFS

-490 GAFNHTDKYIGS
+490 GAFTQTDKYIGS

-547 TIDCQPKDDNTGY
+547 TIDCQPKDGNSGY

-739 NEEAAAYRLEPI
+739 NEEAVAYRLEPI

-769 SQITNAGGSDALVS
+769 SQITNAGGSTPLVS
-783 QIGWSELT
+783 KSGWSELT
-791 DKGNIEKT
+791 GKGNIEKT

-868 FAMWNMTLNG
+868 FVMWNMTLNG

-890 VSAPSSPPRDLAV
+890 VHAPSSPPRDLAV

-911 TLTWRAGSRP
+911 TLTWSAGSRP

-930 IEGAARPYAFV
+930 MENATRPYAFV
-941 DAVSGTKNSFELND
+941 GAVSGTKNRFELND
-955 LAGDVSYTFVARGC
+955 LAGDVSYTFVARGY

-989 GPNYVQV
+989 GTNYVQV
-996 GTVADQ
+996 GAVADQ

-1007 GDAVFS
+1007 EDAVFS
-1013 ATVFKSDP
+1013 ATVLKSDP
-1021 KTTLTMQWQE
+1021 NTTLTMQWQE

-1043 NATSSTLTVRDA
+1043 NATSSILTVRDA

-1067 VTAYTL
+1067 VTAYIL
-1073 AESSAV
+1073 AESSAM
-1079 YYYSNAATLTIGALP
+1079 YYYSNTATLTIGALP
-1094 TSVSAVTV
+1094 TSVSDVTV
-1102 THADGGKGTQSE
+1102 TDADGGKGTQSE
-1114 PYYGGADWTKR
+1114 PYYGGADWTER
-1125 TTDTQEQIVQKTAS
+1125 TTATQQQSVQKTAS
-1139 FETDG
+1139 FEKDG
-1144 VQGTVYRAGE
+1144 VQGTVYQAGE
-1154 NGPYIGV
+1154 NGPYVGV
-1161 IESKTTQDGQDG
+1161 IESKTTQGG
-1173 TTITKTQYYQLTDPD
+1173 TTITETQYYQLTTGPD
-1188 SGKPY
+1188 SSKPY
-1193 TVTGGVL
+1193 TVTGEAL
-1200 SPVYTEF
+1200 SPAYTAF
-1207 NGTAAVEGFTAALA
+1207 NGKTEVEGFTAALA
-1221 GGQLSKE
+1221 EGQLSKE
-1228 VTAGETGET
+1228 VTAGET
-1237 STVYFAVAHW
+1237 STVYFTVAHW
-1247 DGPTAKPTFYWESG
+1247 DGSTAKPTFYWESG
-1261 GKYFNDDSGAVGTE
+1261 GKYFNDDGGAVGTE

-1288 FYRSKD
+1288 FHRSKND
-1294 DAEIVLFGEKVDDKE
+1294 EEIVLFGKKDDKE
-1309 CFFLLKKPAD
+1309 CFFLLKKSAD
-1319 TDPYTVTEVD
+1319 TDPYTMTEVD

-1335 IGAAAYPLS
+1335 IDDDAYPLS

-1357 SVDTYKQQSG
+1357 SVDTYKQRSG
-1367 SKLTLTAEVTSSN
+1367 SKLKLTAEVTSGN
-1380 GKRLADKPAAFVI
+1380 GKKLANKPAAFVI

-1400 SFSIAATTDANGTM
+1400 SFSIAVTTDTNGTM

-1480 YGANLTLQTQKWD
+1480 YGANLKLQTQKWG
-1493 DAAWTKADETVFYQA
+1493 DAAWTPANETVSYQA
-1508 AAPGAAAADD
+1508 AAPGAAAAD
-1518 IDTVCFP
+1518 IGTGYFP

-1537 RNGRELASVVLTVT
+1537 SNGGKLASAVLTVT
-1551 PRRLTIRPAWDT
+1551 PRGLTIRPVWDNAPT
-1563 APAALPDISLDFE
+1563 ALQDIGLDFE
-1576 GALER
+1576 GALES
-1581 DKATLKKS
+1581 DKAALTNS

-1600 NPDRTGVFTFAP
+1600 SSGRTGVFTFAP

-1642 ALVYYQVAATGHGT
+1642 APVYYQVAATGHGT

-1666 SFSSGENRKQGEQL
+1666 NFSSGQNRKQGEPL

-1695 LVNDTEVRED
+1695 LVNGTEVREG

-1729 RDTREGQLKVE
+1729 RDAKDGQLKVE

-1785 AVPQSGYMVE
+1785 TVPQSGYMVE
-1795 KWTVNDTDYTWPG
+1795 KWMVNGTDYTWPG
-1808 AGKLYREKELT
+1808 AGKLYREEELT
-1819 LSGLDRTEYTVKVSF
+1819 LSGLDQAEYTVTVSF

-1862 TWARTGETLAAGN
+1862 TWARTGETVAAGSV
-1875 ALPQGTALTYTVTFT
+1875 LPQGTALTYTVTFT

-1901 YSTDGEIWKE
+1901 YSTDGKTWTE

-1923 AFGSNPA
+1923 AFGSDSA

-1940 ANTHRLSWEI
+1940 ANTHRLSWKI
-1950 LGLAAEDGNKATLTA
+1950 LGLAAEDGDKAATLTA
-1965 SSNGTKLTSGGSYAA
+1965 SSIGTELTSGGSYAA

-2039 GTIEARGTR
+2039 GTIEACGTR

-2076 YVVNNPDEAWTAV
+2076 YVVNDPDEAWTAV

-2096 YTIHNVRADQTLS
+2096 YTIHNVREDQTLS
-2109 ADFEALDKYAIS
+2109 ADFAALDKYAIS
-2121 YSVAAVGGSDN
+2121 YSVAAVGGRDN
-2132 GTLTANT
+2132 GTLIANT

-2151 SSGAEVYEG
+2151 SSGAEVYKG
-2160 SDLTFTAAPDD
+2160 SDLTFTAAPDN

-2176 EWRVNDEVYQESGA
+2176 EWRVNGEVYQESGA

-2214 LGDRITASAGEHGRI
+2214 LGDKITASAGEHGRI

-2241 NIASGFTLAEGA
+2241 NIASGFTLAESA
-2253 SVTFTAEPDTGYEVE
+2253 SVTFTAEPDIGYEVE

-2280 TVSTYTY
+2280 TDSTYTY

-2301 PVEYTVSWTAE
+2301 PVVYTVSWTAE

-2339 PHNGYVFDHWTIDGE
+2339 PHNGYVFDHWTIDGKT
-2354 PLTNETATLRWTVPT
+2354 LTNETATLRWTVPT
-2369 GQEATMEYA
+2369 GQEATMAYA

-2474 SYAVNGI
+2474 SYAVNGG

-2495 LPAGRQAS
+2495 LSAGQQAS

-2512 TAVPSSGMMTGR
+2512 AAVPSSRMMTGR
-2524 WTVNGIAVTR
+2524 WTVNGTAVTR

-2564 AAFAEYSGF
+2564 VAFAEYSGF

-2592 DTLPA
+2592 DTPPD
-2597 TEIRAGGDVTFT
+2597 TKIRAGGDVTFT

-2628 CLTGSGKAAGCETV
+2628 CLTGSGKAADCETV

-2684 RHPDL
+2684 SHLDL
-2689 DTADKIKLRLETMMI
+2689 DTAEKIKLRLESMI
-2704 GTAENRAFYDI
+2704 TGTAENRAFYDI
-2715 ALRYKNAEGNW
+2715 ALRYKNAEGKW
-2726 VEVDEANFP
+2726 IEVDEANFP

-2909 TDAYYYEAVKWTAK
+2909 TDAYYYEAVKWAAK

-2963 SFSDVPASA
+2963 SFSNVPASA

-2984 GITTGTGNGR
+2984 GITTGTGNGG

>member
-121 RVTFNSLTVSNS
+121 RVTFNSLPASA
-133 KQASYRVA
+133 QASYRVA

-165 IELSLRDRNNN
+165 IELSLRDRNNK
-176 AVCTSLVSSDNRSW
+176 AVHTNLVSSGNRSW

-240 GSSLTLTEG
+240 GNSLTLTES

-255 YDLLDVRTLKANH
+255 YELLGVSTLKANH

-295 LNDTY
+295 LNDTH
-300 GNDNVQNLGTQVF
+300 GNDGVKNLGTQVF

-330 SAGDGP
+330 SAGNET

-360 VLASDDS
+360 VLVSDDS

-382 DYSGNHNI
+382 DYTGTHNI
-390 SINNKTCGFSM
+390 TINNRNFGFSM

-413 VQKNFQGKYEFLH
+413 VQKNFQGTYEFLH
-426 RQTHITN
+426 RQELTTN
-433 KLTTHGLYSGDEV
+433 TLTTHGLYSGDEV

-456 YQGGAQPDAVFFS
+456 YQGGAQADAVFFS

-490 GAFNHTDKYIGS
+490 GAFTQTDKYIGS

-547 TIDCQPKDDNTGY
+547 TIDCQPKDGNSGY

-739 NEEAAAYRLEPI
+739 NEEAVAYRLEPI

-769 SQITNAGGSDALVS
+769 SQITNAGGSTPLVS
-783 QIGWSELT
+783 KSGWSELT
-791 DKGNIEKT
+791 GKGNIEKT

-868 FAMWNMTLNG
+868 FVMWNMTLNG

-890 VSAPSSPPRDLAV
+890 VHAPSSPPRDLAV

-911 TLTWRAGSRP
+911 TLTWSAGSRP

-930 IEGAARPYAFV
+930 MENATRPYAFV
-941 DAVSGTKNSFELND
+941 GAVSGTKNRFELND
-955 LAGDVSYTFVARGC
+955 LAGDVSYTFVARGY

-989 GPNYVQV
+989 GTNYVQV
-996 GTVADQ
+996 GAVADQ

-1007 GDAVFS
+1007 EDAVFS
-1013 ATVFKSDP
+1013 ATVLKSDP
-1021 KTTLTMQWQE
+1021 NTTLTMQWQE

-1043 NATSSTLTVRDA
+1043 NATSSILTVRDA

-1067 VTAYTL
+1067 VTAYIL
-1073 AESSAV
+1073 AESSAM
-1079 YYYSNAATLTIGALP
+1079 YYYSNTATLTIGALP
-1094 TSVSAVTV
+1094 TSVSDVTV
-1102 THADGGKGTQSE
+1102 TDADGGKGTQSE
-1114 PYYGGADWTKR
+1114 PYYGGADWTER
-1125 TTDTQEQIVQKTAS
+1125 TTATQQQSVQKTAS
-1139 FETDG
+1139 FEKDG
-1144 VQGTVYRAGE
+1144 VQGTVYQAGE
-1154 NGPYIGV
+1154 NGPYVGV
-1161 IESKTTQDGQDG
+1161 IESKTTQGG
-1173 TTITKTQYYQLTDPD
+1173 TTITETQYYQLTTGPD
-1188 SGKPY
+1188 SSKPY
-1193 TVTGGVL
+1193 TVTGEAL
-1200 SPVYTEF
+1200 SPAYTAF
-1207 NGTAAVEGFTAALA
+1207 NGKTEVEGFTAALA
-1221 GGQLSKE
+1221 EGQLSKE
-1228 VTAGETGET
+1228 VTAGET
-1237 STVYFAVAHW
+1237 STVYFTVAHW
-1247 DGPTAKPTFYWESG
+1247 DGSTAKPTFYWESG
-1261 GKYFNDDSGAVGTE
+1261 GKYFNDDGGAVGTE

-1288 FYRSKD
+1288 FHRSKND
-1294 DAEIVLFGEKVDDKE
+1294 EEIVLFGKKDDKE
-1309 CFFLLKKPAD
+1309 CFFLLKKSAD
-1319 TDPYTVTEVD
+1319 TDPYTMTEVD

-1335 IGAAAYPLS
+1335 IDDDAYPLS

-1357 SVDTYKQQSG
+1357 SVDTYKQRSG
-1367 SKLTLTAEVTSSN
+1367 SKLKLTAEVTSGN
-1380 GKRLADKPAAFVI
+1380 GKKLANKPAAFVI

-1400 SFSIAATTDANGTM
+1400 SFSIAVTTDTNGTM

-1480 YGANLTLQTQKWD
+1480 YGANLKLQTQKWG
-1493 DAAWTKADETVFYQA
+1493 DAAWTPANKTVSYQA
-1508 AAPGAAAADD
+1508 AAPGAAAAD
-1518 IDTVCFP
+1518 IGTGYFP

-1537 RNGRELASVVLTVT
+1537 SNGGKLASAVLTVT
-1551 PRRLTIRPAWDT
+1551 PRGLTIRPVWDNAPT
-1563 APAALPDISLDFE
+1563 ALQDIGLDFE
-1576 GALER
+1576 GALES
-1581 DKATLKKS
+1581 DKAALTNS

-1600 NPDRTGVFTFAP
+1600 SSGRTGVFTFAP

-1642 ALVYYQVAATGHGT
+1642 APVYYQVAATGHGT

-1666 SFSSGENRKQGEQL
+1666 NFSSGQNRKQGEPL

-1695 LVNDTEVRED
+1695 LVNGTEVREG

-1729 RDTREGQLKVE
+1729 RDAKDGQLKVE

-1785 AVPQSGYMVE
+1785 TVPQSGYMVE
-1795 KWTVNDTDYTWPG
+1795 KWMVNGTDYTWPG
-1808 AGKLYREKELT
+1808 AGKLYREEELT
-1819 LSGLDRTEYTVKVSF
+1819 LSGLDQAEYTVTVSF

-1862 TWARTGETLAAGN
+1862 TWARTGETVAAGSV
-1875 ALPQGTALTYTVTFT
+1875 LPQGTALTYTVTFT

-1901 YSTDGEIWKE
+1901 YSTDGKTWTE

-1923 AFGSNPA
+1923 AFGSDSA

-1940 ANTHRLSWEI
+1940 ANTHRLSWKI
-1950 LGLAAEDGNKATLTA
+1950 LGLAAEDGDKAATLTA
-1965 SSNGTKLTSGGSYAA
+1965 SSIGTELTSGGSYAA

-2039 GTIEARGTR
+2039 GTIEACGTR

-2076 YVVNNPDEAWTAV
+2076 YVVNDPDEAWTAV

-2096 YTIHNVRADQTLS
+2096 YTIHNVREDQTLS
-2109 ADFEALDKYAIS
+2109 ADFAALDKYAIS
-2121 YSVAAVGGSDN
+2121 YSVAAVGGRDN
-2132 GTLTANT
+2132 GTLIANT

-2151 SSGAEVYEG
+2151 SSGAEVYKG
-2160 SDLTFTAAPDD
+2160 SDLTFTAAPDN

-2176 EWRVNDEVYQESGA
+2176 EWRVNGEVYQESGA

-2214 LGDRITASAGEHGRI
+2214 LGDKITASAGEHGRI

-2241 NIASGFTLAEGA
+2241 NIASGFTLAESA
-2253 SVTFTAEPDTGYEVE
+2253 SVTFTAEPDIGYEVE

-2280 TVSTYTY
+2280 TDSTYTY

-2301 PVEYTVSWTAE
+2301 PVVYTVSWTAE

-2339 PHNGYVFDHWTIDGE
+2339 PHNGYVFDHWTIDGKT
-2354 PLTNETATLRWTVPT
+2354 LTNETATLRWTVPT
-2369 GQEATMEYA
+2369 GQEATMAYA

-2474 SYAVNGI
+2474 SYAVNGG

-2495 LPAGRQAS
+2495 LSAGRQAS

-2512 TAVPSSGMMTGR
+2512 AAVPSSRMMTGR
-2524 WTVNGIAVTR
+2524 WTVNGTAVTR

-2564 AAFAEYSGF
+2564 VAFAEYSGF

-2592 DTLPA
+2592 DTPPD
-2597 TEIRAGGDVTFT
+2597 TKIRAGGDVTFT

-2628 CLTGSGKAAGCETV
+2628 CLTGSGKAADCETV

-2684 RHPDL
+2684 SHLDL
-2689 DTADKIKLRLETMMI
+2689 DTAEKIKLRLESMI
-2704 GTAENRAFYDI
+2704 TGTAENRAFYDI
-2715 ALRYKNAEGNW
+2715 ALRYKNAEGKW
-2726 VEVDEANFP
+2726 IEVDEANFP

-2909 TDAYYYEAVKWTAK
+2909 TDAYYYEAVKWAAK

-2984 GITTGTGNGR
+2984 GITTGTGNGG